1 MLHSA
6 VKTKKMEKLQRK
18 IQNDFLTM
26 LCKTDFY
33 SLLDA
38 CEATEDM
45 SIKRQFVNEIEK
57 KFDALNVAYD
67 ENAEIHNKI
76 KRYKALFAT
85 LDIPD
90 TTDGLEEKIWDEIHK
105 NYLLFPSAEQY
116 IAQIVDELGD
126 PEFADD
132 TLRVRILKQF
142 KKYLNV
148 KSSDSQYFNREIYS
162 KKLASMSYE
171 DINDSLFDEIKY
183 EISVDDEVLLMLEVY
198 REILVFSDKER
209 ETLSDLLC
217 QNKNNTLSENPS
229 EYADLLAET
238 INQNLPDDETLLIIK
253 KIIED
258 NLNRNYESLKEN
270 CIISVNKFDEK
281 LEEEKADLEKFK
293 GKSPEAKIKAFIK
306 KFSDDGYDVLSEK
319 NKERLSSIISSV
331 AGKSD
336 NNSLFAPI
344 ENYSGSEE
352 LQEIYDFVLN
362 LMKSNN
368 FNLENYIYRIEEK
381 PDYKKRLEE
390 FTAIFIKNDLLDF
403 KKTEQKALAQKIIS
417 SFEKYSDNADAVAL
431 ELISEV
437 LKVNRKRGQ
446 SLLKLT
452 FQQIQR
458 NFQSYIQ
465 KEDRRSDKKLMLV
478 YYDFCRKSGMEGIK
492 YFRNVIGTLNGFN
505 FSDMSKTLFRGFFKE
520 IKPEWSDTEILDY
533 IIGMLWQKTDGRLFE
548 IIRSEYNNCAYDGT
562 AEESR
567 ELTIDNMTEHI
578 IASHHHLS
586 DGVRNKLVDLII
598 EYDDKLIF
606 RLINNVVKAEEKYET
621 QKTYE
626 LSQSFEKIYIGT
638 YKERWEVSKKYRKYH
653 KLKNGYNG
661 ELSKKKK
668 NFKENKFNKWFIWS
682 KNLAKGRFEKS
693 KAIKKP
699 LYYFAFAFNMKY
711 YSSTNQEDYDKQK
724 DIKKRLFEDYYSDNL
739 ISFLSAESSK
749 DLEAEP
755 SGYSINF
762 KNFAEVIYLYYLNKE
777 GLTPAEK
784 LSHAENVIDKIKK
797 SERDKGR
804 NYNAELFTENYR
816 KKVND
821 EVFRLEEGELENYI
835 TDNFYCDDNSKL
847 GALEISD
854 EQRTAFK
861 EYKNIVKE
869 INEKHTAYCDKNG
882 YDIRYCDNFDFVVL
896 PEPYNSDERFCKLID
911 RIKLKI
917 KTDEVLKVNDNAHIT
932 RTKMIAAYYYLYCY
946 KCLSR
951 EDNINTGLD
960 MIYSDFER
968 GLNDI
973 LEKSGYQKISPK
985 IIFDSVIIIF
995 AYCKINDIF

>member
-1 MLHSA
+1 MLYSA
-6 VKTKKMEKLQRK
+6 VKTKKMEKLQKK
-18 IQNDFLTM
+18 IQNDFLSI

-45 SIKRQFVNEIEK
+45 SIKRQLVNEIEK
-57 KFDALNVAYD
+57 KFDVLNVAYD

-76 KRYKALFAT
+76 KRYTALVAA
-85 LDIPD
+85 LDIPN
-90 TTDGLEEKIWDEIHK
+90 TTDGLDEKIWDEIHK

-116 IAQIVDELGD
+116 IAQIVDELGN

-148 KSSDSQYFNREIYS
+148 KSDSPYFNEEIYS

-171 DINDSLFDEIKY
+171 EINDSLFDEIKF
-183 EISVDDEVLLMLEVY
+183 EISADDEVLTMLEVY

-217 QNKNNTLSENPS
+217 QNMYSENPA

-238 INQNLPDDETLLIIK
+238 INQNLPDGETLLIIK

-258 NLNRNYESLKEN
+258 NLNKNFESLKEN
-270 CIISVNKFDEK
+270 CIISVKK
-281 LEEEKADLEKFK
+281 LEKEKTYLEKFK

-319 NKERLSSIISSV
+319 NKKRLSRIISSV

-336 NNSLFAPI
+336 NNSLFALI

-352 LQEIYDFVLN
+352 LQGIYEFVLN

-381 PDYKKRLEE
+381 PDYKKRLKE
-390 FTAIFIKNDLLDF
+390 FTGIFIVNDLLDF

-417 SFEKYSDNADAVAL
+417 SFEKYSDNADVVVL

-437 LKVNRKRGQ
+437 LKINRKRGQ

-465 KEDRRSDKKLMLV
+465 EEDRRSDKKLMLV
-478 YYDFCRKSGMEGIK
+478 YYDFCRKNGMEGIK
-492 YFRNVIGTLNGFN
+492 YFRNDIETLNGFN

-520 IKPEWSDTEILDY
+520 IKPEWSDIEILDY
-533 IIGMLWQKTDGRLFE
+533 IIGMQWQKTDGRLFE
-548 IIRSEYNNCAYDGT
+548 MIRSEYNNCAYDGT
-562 AEESR
+562 AEESG

-578 IASHHHLS
+578 IVSHHRLS
-586 DGVRNKLVDLII
+586 DGVRSKLVDLII

-626 LSQSFEKIYIGT
+626 LSQKFEEIYIET
-638 YKERWEVSKKYRKYH
+638 YEEQCVASEKYRKYH
-653 KLKNGYNG
+653 KLENEYNG

-668 NFKENKFNKWFIWS
+668 DFKNNKFNKWFIRS
-682 KNLAKGRFEKS
+682 NNLAKGRFGKS

-711 YSSTNQEDYDKQK
+711 YSSTDQEDYDKQK

-749 DLEAEP
+749 NMEAEP
-755 SGYSINF
+755 SGYSINY

-797 SERDKGR
+797 LERGKGR
-804 NYNAELFTENYR
+804 NHKADLFTEDYS

-854 EQRTAFK
+854 EQRTAFR
-861 EYKNIVKE
+861 EYKNLIDE
-869 INEKHTAYCDKNG
+869 IDKRHNEYCHKG
-882 YDIRYCDNFDFVVL
+882 YYIRYCDNFDFVVL
-896 PEPYNSDERFCKLID
+896 PEPYSSDERFCKLID

-917 KTDEVLKVNDNAHIT
+917 KTDKVLKVNDNAHIT
-932 RTKMIAAYYYLYCY
+932 RTKMIATYYYMYCY

-960 MIYSDFER
+960 RIYSDFES
-968 GLNDI
+968 GLNKI
-973 LEKSGYQKISPK
+973 LEESGYQKISPK
-985 IIFDSVIIIF
+985 NIFDSVIIIF

>member
-1 MLHSA
+1 MLYSA
-6 VKTKKMEKLQRK
+6 VKTKKMEKLQKK
-18 IQNDFLTM
+18 IQNDFLSI

-45 SIKRQFVNEIEK
+45 SIKRQLVNEIEK
-57 KFDALNVAYD
+57 KFDVLNVAYD

-76 KRYKALFAT
+76 KRYTALVAA
-85 LDIPD
+85 LDIPN
-90 TTDGLEEKIWDEIHK
+90 TTDGLDEKIWDEIHK

-148 KSSDSQYFNREIYS
+148 KSDSPYFNEEIYS

-171 DINDSLFDEIKY
+171 EINDSLFDEIKF
-183 EISVDDEVLLMLEVY
+183 EISADDEVLTMLEVY
-198 REILVFSDKER
+198 REILAFSDKER

-217 QNKNNTLSENPS
+217 QNMYSENPA

-238 INQNLPDDETLLIIK
+238 INQNLPDGETLLIIK

-258 NLNRNYESLKEN
+258 NLNKNFESLKEN
-270 CIISVNKFDEK
+270 CIISVKK
-281 LEEEKADLEKFK
+281 LEKEKTYLEKFK

-319 NKERLSSIISSV
+319 NKKRLSRIISSV

-336 NNSLFAPI
+336 NNSLFALI

-352 LQEIYDFVLN
+352 LQEIYEFVLN

-381 PDYKKRLEE
+381 PDYKKRLKE
-390 FTAIFIKNDLLDF
+390 FTGIFIVNDLLDF

-417 SFEKYSDNADAVAL
+417 SFEKYSDNADVVVL

-437 LKVNRKRGQ
+437 LKINRKRGQ

-465 KEDRRSDKKLMLV
+465 EEDRRSDKKLMLV
-478 YYDFCRKSGMEGIK
+478 YYDFCRKNGMEGIK
-492 YFRNVIGTLNGFN
+492 YFRNDIETLNGFN

-520 IKPEWSDTEILDY
+520 IRPEWSDIEILDY
-533 IIGMLWQKTDGRLFE
+533 IIGMQWQKTDGRLFE
-548 IIRSEYNNCAYDGT
+548 MIRSEYNNCAYDGT
-562 AEESR
+562 AEESG

-578 IASHHHLS
+578 IVSHHRLS
-586 DGVRNKLVDLII
+586 DGVRSKLVDLII

-626 LSQSFEKIYIGT
+626 LSQKFEEIYIET
-638 YKERWEVSKKYRKYH
+638 YEEQCVASEKYRKYH
-653 KLKNGYNG
+653 KLENEYNG

-668 NFKENKFNKWFIWS
+668 DFKNNKFNKWFIRS
-682 KNLAKGRFEKS
+682 NNLAKGRFGKS

-711 YSSTNQEDYDKQK
+711 YSSTDQEDYDKQK

-749 DLEAEP
+749 NMEAEP
-755 SGYSINF
+755 SGYSINY

-797 SERDKGR
+797 LERGKGR
-804 NYNAELFTENYR
+804 NHKADLFTEDYS

-854 EQRTAFK
+854 EQRTAFR
-861 EYKNIVKE
+861 EYKNLIDE
-869 INEKHTAYCDKNG
+869 IDKRHNEYCHKG
-882 YDIRYCDNFDFVVL
+882 YYIRYCDNFDFVVL
-896 PEPYNSDERFCKLID
+896 PEPYSSDKRFCKLID

-917 KTDEVLKVNDNAHIT
+917 KTDKVLKVNDNAHIT
-932 RTKMIAAYYYLYCY
+932 RTKMIATYYYMYCY

-960 MIYSDFER
+960 RIYSDFES
-968 GLNDI
+968 GLNKI
-973 LEKSGYQKISPK
+973 LEESGYQKISPK
-985 IIFDSVIIIF
+985 NIFDSVIIIF

>member
-1 MLHSA
+1 MLYSA

-18 IQNDFLTM
+18 IQNDFLSI

-45 SIKRQFVNEIEK
+45 SIKRQLVNEIEK
-57 KFDALNVAYD
+57 KFDVLNVAYD

-76 KRYKALFAT
+76 KRYTALVAA
-85 LDIPD
+85 LDIPN
-90 TTDGLEEKIWDEIHK
+90 TTDGLDEKIWDEIHK

-148 KSSDSQYFNREIYS
+148 KSDSPYFNEEIYS

-171 DINDSLFDEIKY
+171 EINDSLFDEIKF
-183 EISVDDEVLLMLEVY
+183 EISADDEVLTMLEVY

-217 QNKNNTLSENPS
+217 QNMYSENPA

-238 INQNLPDDETLLIIK
+238 INQNLPDEETLLIIK

-258 NLNRNYESLKEN
+258 NLNKNFESLKEN
-270 CIISVNKFDEK
+270 CIISVKK
-281 LEEEKADLEKFK
+281 LEKEKTYLEKFK

-319 NKERLSSIISSV
+319 NKKRLSRIISSV

-336 NNSLFAPI
+336 NNSLFALI

-352 LQEIYDFVLN
+352 LQEIYEFVLN

-381 PDYKKRLEE
+381 PDYKKRLKE
-390 FTAIFIKNDLLDF
+390 FTGIFIVNDLLDF

-417 SFEKYSDNADAVAL
+417 SFEKYSDNADIVVL

-437 LKVNRKRGQ
+437 LKINRKRGQ

-465 KEDRRSDKKLMLV
+465 EEDRRSDKKLMLV
-478 YYDFCRKSGMEGIK
+478 YYDFCRKNGMEGIK
-492 YFRNVIGTLNGFN
+492 YFRNDIETLNGFN

-520 IKPEWSDTEILDY
+520 IKPEWSDIEILDY
-533 IIGMLWQKTDGRLFE
+533 IIGMQWQKTDGRLFE
-548 IIRSEYNNCAYDGT
+548 MIRSEYNNCAYDGT
-562 AEESR
+562 AEESG

-578 IASHHHLS
+578 IVSHHRLS
-586 DGVRNKLVDLII
+586 DGVRSKLVDLII

-626 LSQSFEKIYIGT
+626 LSQKFEEIYIET
-638 YKERWEVSKKYRKYH
+638 YEEQCVASEKYRKYH
-653 KLKNGYNG
+653 KLENEYNG

-668 NFKENKFNKWFIWS
+668 DFKNNKFNKWFIRS
-682 KNLAKGRFEKS
+682 NNLAKGRFGKS

-711 YSSTNQEDYDKQK
+711 YSSTDQEDYDKQK

-749 DLEAEP
+749 NMEAEP
-755 SGYSINF
+755 SGYSINY

-797 SERDKGR
+797 LERGKGR
-804 NYNAELFTENYR
+804 NHKADLFTEDYS

-854 EQRTAFK
+854 EQRTAFR
-861 EYKNIVKE
+861 EYKNLIDE
-869 INEKHTAYCDKNG
+869 IDKRHNEYCHNG
-882 YDIRYCDNFDFVVL
+882 YYIRYCDNFDFVVL
-896 PEPYNSDERFCKLID
+896 PEPYSSDERFCKLID

-917 KTDEVLKVNDNAHIT
+917 KIDKVLKVNDNAHIT
-932 RTKMIAAYYYLYCY
+932 RTKMIATYYYMYCY

-960 MIYSDFER
+960 RIYSDFES
-968 GLNDI
+968 GLNKI
-973 LEKSGYQKISPK
+973 LEESGYQKISPK
-985 IIFDSVIIIF
+985 NIFDSVIIIF

>member
-1 MLHSA
+1 MLYSA
-6 VKTKKMEKLQRK
+6 VKTKKMEKLQKK
-18 IQNDFLTM
+18 IQNDFLSI

-45 SIKRQFVNEIEK
+45 SIKRQLVNEIEK
-57 KFDALNVAYD
+57 KFDVLNVAYD

-76 KRYKALFAT
+76 KRYTALVAA
-85 LDIPD
+85 LDIPN
-90 TTDGLEEKIWDEIHK
+90 TTDGLDEKIWDEIHK

-148 KSSDSQYFNREIYS
+148 KSDSPYFNEEIYS

-171 DINDSLFDEIKY
+171 EINDSLFDEIKF
-183 EISVDDEVLLMLEVY
+183 EISADDEVLTMLEVY

-217 QNKNNTLSENPS
+217 QNMYSENPA

-238 INQNLPDDETLLIIK
+238 INQNLPDEETLLIIK

-258 NLNRNYESLKEN
+258 NLNKNFESLKEN
-270 CIISVNKFDEK
+270 CIISVKK
-281 LEEEKADLEKFK
+281 LEKEKTYLEKFK

-319 NKERLSSIISSV
+319 NKKRLSRIISSV

-336 NNSLFAPI
+336 NNSLFALI

-352 LQEIYDFVLN
+352 LQEIYEFVLN

-381 PDYKKRLEE
+381 PDYKKRLKE
-390 FTAIFIKNDLLDF
+390 FTGIFIVNDLLDF

-417 SFEKYSDNADAVAL
+417 SFEKYSDNADIVVL

-437 LKVNRKRGQ
+437 LKINRKRGQ

-478 YYDFCRKSGMEGIK
+478 YYDFCGKNGMEGIK
-492 YFRNVIGTLNGFN
+492 YFRNDVETLNGFN

-520 IKPEWSDTEILDY
+520 IKPEWSDIEILDY
-533 IIGMLWQKTDGRLFE
+533 IISMQWQKIDGRLFE
-548 IIRSEYNNCAYDGT
+548 MIRSEYNNCAYDGT
-562 AEESR
+562 AEESG

-578 IASHHHLS
+578 IASHHRLS

-626 LSQSFEKIYIGT
+626 LSQKFEEIYIET
-638 YKERWEVSKKYRKYH
+638 YEEQCVASEKYRKYH
-653 KLKNGYNG
+653 KLENEYNG

-668 NFKENKFNKWFIWS
+668 DFKNNKFNKWFIRS
-682 KNLAKGRFEKS
+682 NNLAKGRFGKS

-711 YSSTNQEDYDKQK
+711 YSSTDQEDYDKQK

-749 DLEAEP
+749 NMEAEP
-755 SGYSINF
+755 SGYSINY

-797 SERDKGR
+797 LERGKGR
-804 NYNAELFTENYR
+804 NHKADLFTEDYS

-854 EQRTAFK
+854 EQRTAFR
-861 EYKNIVKE
+861 EYKNLIDE
-869 INEKHTAYCDKNG
+869 IDKRHNEYCHNG
-882 YDIRYCDNFDFVVL
+882 YYIRYCDNFDFVVL
-896 PEPYNSDERFCKLID
+896 PEPYSSDERFCKLID

-917 KTDEVLKVNDNAHIT
+917 KIDKVLKVNDNAHIT
-932 RTKMIAAYYYLYCY
+932 RTKMIATYYYMYCY

-960 MIYSDFER
+960 RIYSDFES
-968 GLNDI
+968 GLNKI
-973 LEKSGYQKISPK
+973 LEESGYQKISPK
-985 IIFDSVIIIF
+985 NIFDSVIIIF

>member
-1 MLHSA
+1 MLYSA
-6 VKTKKMEKLQRK
+6 VKTKKMEKLQKK
-18 IQNDFLTM
+18 IQNDFLSI

-45 SIKRQFVNEIEK
+45 SIKRQLVNEIEK
-57 KFDALNVAYD
+57 KFDVLNVAYD

-76 KRYKALFAT
+76 KRYTALVAA
-85 LDIPD
+85 LDIPN
-90 TTDGLEEKIWDEIHK
+90 TTDGLDEKIWDEIHK

-148 KSSDSQYFNREIYS
+148 KSDSPYFNEEIYS

-171 DINDSLFDEIKY
+171 EINDSLFDEIKF
-183 EISVDDEVLLMLEVY
+183 EISADDEVLTMLEVY

-217 QNKNNTLSENPS
+217 QNMYSENPA

-238 INQNLPDDETLLIIK
+238 INQNLPDEETLLIIK

-258 NLNRNYESLKEN
+258 NLNKNFESLKEN
-270 CIISVNKFDEK
+270 CIISVKK
-281 LEEEKADLEKFK
+281 LEKEKTYLEKFK

-319 NKERLSSIISSV
+319 NKKRLSRIISSV

-336 NNSLFAPI
+336 NNSLFALI

-352 LQEIYDFVLN
+352 LQEIYEFVLN

-381 PDYKKRLEE
+381 PDYKKRLKE
-390 FTAIFIKNDLLDF
+390 FTGIFIVNDLLDF

-417 SFEKYSDNADAVAL
+417 SFEKYSDNADIVVL

-437 LKVNRKRGQ
+437 LKINRKRGQ

-478 YYDFCRKSGMEGIK
+478 YYDFCRKNGMEGIK
-492 YFRNVIGTLNGFN
+492 YFRNDVETLNGFN

-520 IKPEWSDTEILDY
+520 IKPEWSDIEILDY
-533 IIGMLWQKTDGRLFE
+533 IIGMQWQKTVGRLFE
-548 IIRSEYNNCAYDGT
+548 MIRSEYNNCAYDGT
-562 AEESR
+562 AEESG

-578 IASHHHLS
+578 IASHHRLS
-586 DGVRNKLVDLII
+586 DGVRSKLVDLII

-626 LSQSFEKIYIGT
+626 LSQKFEKIYIET
-638 YKERWEVSKKYRKYH
+638 YEEQCVASEKYRKYH
-653 KLKNGYNG
+653 KLENEYNG

-668 NFKENKFNKWFIWS
+668 DFKNNKFNKWFIRS
-682 KNLAKGRFEKS
+682 NNLAKGRFGKS

-711 YSSTNQEDYDKQK
+711 YSSADQEDYDKQK

-749 DLEAEP
+749 NMEAEP
-755 SGYSINF
+755 SGYSINY

-797 SERDKGR
+797 LERGKGR
-804 NYNAELFTENYR
+804 NHKADLFTEDYS

-854 EQRTAFK
+854 EQRTAFR
-861 EYKNIVKE
+861 EYKNLIDE
-869 INEKHTAYCDKNG
+869 IDKRHNEYCHNG
-882 YDIRYCDNFDFVVL
+882 YYIRYCDNFDFVVL
-896 PEPYNSDERFCKLID
+896 PEPYSSDERFCKLID

-917 KTDEVLKVNDNAHIT
+917 KIDKVLKVNDNAHIT
-932 RTKMIAAYYYLYCY
+932 RTKMIATYYYMYCY

-960 MIYSDFER
+960 RIYSDFES
-968 GLNDI
+968 GLNKI
-973 LEKSGYQKISPK
+973 LEESGYQKISPK
-985 IIFDSVIIIF
+985 NIFDSVIIIF

>member
-1 MLHSA
+1 MLYSA
-6 VKTKKMEKLQRK
+6 VKTKKMEKLQKK
-18 IQNDFLTM
+18 IQNDFLSI

-45 SIKRQFVNEIEK
+45 SIKRQLVNEIEK
-57 KFDALNVAYD
+57 KFDVLNVAYD

-76 KRYKALFAT
+76 KRYTALVAA
-85 LDIPD
+85 LDIPN
-90 TTDGLEEKIWDEIHK
+90 TTDGLDEKIWDEIHK

-148 KSSDSQYFNREIYS
+148 KSDSPYFNEEIYS

-171 DINDSLFDEIKY
+171 EINDSLFDEIKF
-183 EISVDDEVLLMLEVY
+183 EISAGDEVLTMLEVY

-217 QNKNNTLSENPS
+217 QNMYSENPA

-238 INQNLPDDETLLIIK
+238 INQNLPDEETLLIIK

-258 NLNRNYESLKEN
+258 NLNKNFESLKEN
-270 CIISVNKFDEK
+270 CIISVKK
-281 LEEEKADLEKFK
+281 LEKEKTYLEKFK

-319 NKERLSSIISSV
+319 NKKRLSRIISSV

-336 NNSLFAPI
+336 NNSLFALI

-352 LQEIYDFVLN
+352 LQEIYEFVLN

-381 PDYKKRLEE
+381 PDYKKRLKE
-390 FTAIFIKNDLLDF
+390 FTGIFIVNDLLDF

-417 SFEKYSDNADAVAL
+417 SFEKYSDNADIVVL

-437 LKVNRKRGQ
+437 LKINRKRGQ

-478 YYDFCRKSGMEGIK
+478 YYDFCRKNGMEGIK
-492 YFRNVIGTLNGFN
+492 YFRNDVETLNGFN

-520 IKPEWSDTEILDY
+520 IKPEWSDIEILDY
-533 IIGMLWQKTDGRLFE
+533 IISMQWQKIDGRLFE
-548 IIRSEYNNCAYDGT
+548 MIRSEYNNCAYDGT
-562 AEESR
+562 AEESG

-578 IASHHHLS
+578 IASHHRLS

-626 LSQSFEKIYIGT
+626 LSQKFEEIYIET
-638 YKERWEVSKKYRKYH
+638 YEEQCVASEKYRKYH
-653 KLKNGYNG
+653 KLENEYNG

-668 NFKENKFNKWFIWS
+668 DFKNNKFNKWFIRS
-682 KNLAKGRFEKS
+682 NNLAKGRFGKS

-711 YSSTNQEDYDKQK
+711 YSSTDQEDYDKQK

-749 DLEAEP
+749 NMEAEP
-755 SGYSINF
+755 SGYSINY

-797 SERDKGR
+797 LERGKGR
-804 NYNAELFTENYR
+804 NHKADLFTEDYS

-854 EQRTAFK
+854 EQRTAFR
-861 EYKNIVKE
+861 EYKNLIDE
-869 INEKHTAYCDKNG
+869 IDKRHNEYCHNG
-882 YDIRYCDNFDFVVL
+882 YYIRYCDNFDFVVL
-896 PEPYNSDERFCKLID
+896 PEPYSSDERFCKLID

-917 KTDEVLKVNDNAHIT
+917 KIDKVLKVNDNAHIT
-932 RTKMIAAYYYLYCY
+932 RTKMIATYYYMYCY

-960 MIYSDFER
+960 RIYSDFES
-968 GLNDI
+968 GLNKI
-973 LEKSGYQKISPK
+973 LEESGYQKISPK
-985 IIFDSVIIIF
+985 NIFDSVIIIF

>member
-1 MLHSA
+1 MLYSA
-6 VKTKKMEKLQRK
+6 VKTKKMEKLQKK
-18 IQNDFLTM
+18 IQNDFLSI

-45 SIKRQFVNEIEK
+45 SIKRQLVNEIEK
-57 KFDALNVAYD
+57 KFDVLNVAYD

-76 KRYKALFAT
+76 KRYTALVAA
-85 LDIPD
+85 LDIPN
-90 TTDGLEEKIWDEIHK
+90 TTDGLDEKIWDEIHK

-116 IAQIVDELGD
+116 IAQIVDELGN

-148 KSSDSQYFNREIYS
+148 KSDSPYFNEEIYS

-171 DINDSLFDEIKY
+171 EINDSLFDEIKF
-183 EISVDDEVLLMLEVY
+183 EISADDEVLTMLEVY

-217 QNKNNTLSENPS
+217 QNMYSENPA

-238 INQNLPDDETLLIIK
+238 INQNLPDEETLLIIK

-258 NLNRNYESLKEN
+258 NLNKNFESLKEN
-270 CIISVNKFDEK
+270 CIISVKK
-281 LEEEKADLEKFK
+281 LEKEKTYLEKFK

-319 NKERLSSIISSV
+319 NKKRLSRIISSV

-336 NNSLFAPI
+336 NNSLFALI

-352 LQEIYDFVLN
+352 LQEIYEFVLN

-381 PDYKKRLEE
+381 PDYKKRLKE
-390 FTAIFIKNDLLDF
+390 FTGIFIVNDLLDF

-417 SFEKYSDNADAVAL
+417 SFEKYSDNADIVVL

-437 LKVNRKRGQ
+437 LKINRKRGQ

-478 YYDFCRKSGMEGIK
+478 YYDFCRKNGMEGIK
-492 YFRNVIGTLNGFN
+492 YFRNDVETLNGFN

-520 IKPEWSDTEILDY
+520 IKPEWSDIEILDY
-533 IIGMLWQKTDGRLFE
+533 IIGMQWQKTDGRLFE
-548 IIRSEYNNCAYDGT
+548 MIRSEYNNCAYDGT
-562 AEESR
+562 AEESG

-578 IASHHHLS
+578 IASHHRLS
-586 DGVRNKLVDLII
+586 DGVRSKLVDLVI

-626 LSQSFEKIYIGT
+626 LSQKFEKIYIET
-638 YKERWEVSKKYRKYH
+638 YEEQCVASEKYRKYH
-653 KLKNGYNG
+653 KLENEYNG

-668 NFKENKFNKWFIWS
+668 DFKNNKFNKWFIRS
-682 KNLAKGRFEKS
+682 NNLAKGRFGKS

-711 YSSTNQEDYDKQK
+711 YSSTDQEDYDKQK

-749 DLEAEP
+749 NMEAEP
-755 SGYSINF
+755 SGYSINY

-797 SERDKGR
+797 LERGKGR
-804 NYNAELFTENYR
+804 NHKADLFTEDYS

-854 EQRTAFK
+854 EQRTAFR
-861 EYKNIVKE
+861 EYKNLIDE
-869 INEKHTAYCDKNG
+869 IDKRHNEYCHNG
-882 YDIRYCDNFDFVVL
+882 YYIRYCDNFDFVVL
-896 PEPYNSDERFCKLID
+896 PEPYSSDERFCKLID

-917 KTDEVLKVNDNAHIT
+917 KIDKVLKVNDNAHIT
-932 RTKMIAAYYYLYCY
+932 RTKMIATYYYMYCY

-960 MIYSDFER
+960 RIYSDFES
-968 GLNDI
+968 GLNKI
-973 LEKSGYQKISPK
+973 LEESGYQKISPK
-985 IIFDSVIIIF
+985 NIFDSVIIIF

>member
-1 MLHSA
+1 MLYSA
-6 VKTKKMEKLQRK
+6 VKTKKMEKLQKK
-18 IQNDFLTM
+18 IQNDFLSI

-45 SIKRQFVNEIEK
+45 SIKRQLVNEIEK
-57 KFDALNVAYD
+57 KFDVLNVAYD

-76 KRYKALFAT
+76 KRYTALVAA
-85 LDIPD
+85 LDIPN
-90 TTDGLEEKIWDEIHK
+90 TTDGLDEKIWDEIHK

-148 KSSDSQYFNREIYS
+148 KSDSPYFNEEIYS

-171 DINDSLFDEIKY
+171 EINDSLFDEIKF
-183 EISVDDEVLLMLEVY
+183 EISADDEVLTMLEVY

-217 QNKNNTLSENPS
+217 QNMYSENPA

-238 INQNLPDDETLLIIK
+238 INQNLPDEETLLIIK

-258 NLNRNYESLKEN
+258 NLNKNFESLKEN
-270 CIISVNKFDEK
+270 CIISVKK
-281 LEEEKADLEKFK
+281 LEKEKTYLEKFK
-293 GKSPEAKIKAFIK
+293 EKSPEAKIKAFIK

-319 NKERLSSIISSV
+319 NKKRLSRIISSV

-336 NNSLFAPI
+336 NNSLFALI

-352 LQEIYDFVLN
+352 LQEIYEFVLN

-381 PDYKKRLEE
+381 PDYKKRLKE
-390 FTAIFIKNDLLDF
+390 FTGIFIVNDLLDF

-417 SFEKYSDNADAVAL
+417 SFEKYSDNADIVVL

-437 LKVNRKRGQ
+437 LKINRKRGQ

-478 YYDFCRKSGMEGIK
+478 YYDFCRKNGMEGIK
-492 YFRNVIGTLNGFN
+492 YFRNDVETLNGFN

-520 IKPEWSDTEILDY
+520 IKPEWSDIEILDY
-533 IIGMLWQKTDGRLFE
+533 IIGMQWQKTDGRLFE
-548 IIRSEYNNCAYDGT
+548 MIRSEYNNCAYDGT
-562 AEESR
+562 AEESG

-578 IASHHHLS
+578 IASHHRLS
-586 DGVRNKLVDLII
+586 DGVRSKLVDLII

-626 LSQSFEKIYIGT
+626 LSQKFEKIYIET
-638 YKERWEVSKKYRKYH
+638 YEEQCVASEKYRKYH
-653 KLKNGYNG
+653 KLENEYNG

-668 NFKENKFNKWFIWS
+668 DFKNNKFNKWFIRS
-682 KNLAKGRFEKS
+682 NNLAKGRFGKS

-711 YSSTNQEDYDKQK
+711 YSSADQEDYDKQK

-749 DLEAEP
+749 NMEAEP
-755 SGYSINF
+755 SGYSINY

-797 SERDKGR
+797 LERGKGR
-804 NYNAELFTENYR
+804 NHKADLFTEDYS

-854 EQRTAFK
+854 EQRTAFR
-861 EYKNIVKE
+861 EYKNLIDE
-869 INEKHTAYCDKNG
+869 IDKRHNEYCHNG
-882 YDIRYCDNFDFVVL
+882 YYIRYCDNFDFVVL
-896 PEPYNSDERFCKLID
+896 PEPYSSDERFCKLID

-917 KTDEVLKVNDNAHIT
+917 KIDKVLKVNDNAHIT
-932 RTKMIAAYYYLYCY
+932 RTKMIATYYYMYCY

-960 MIYSDFER
+960 RIYSDFES
-968 GLNDI
+968 GLNKI
-973 LEKSGYQKISPK
+973 LEESGYQKISPK
-985 IIFDSVIIIF
+985 NIFDSVIIIF

>member
-1 MLHSA
+1 MLYSA
-6 VKTKKMEKLQRK
+6 VKTKKMEKLQKK
-18 IQNDFLTM
+18 IQNDFLSM

-76 KRYKALFAT
+76 KRYTALVAA
-85 LDIPD
+85 LDIPN
-90 TTDGLEEKIWDEIHK
+90 TTDGLDEKIWDEIHK

-148 KSSDSQYFNREIYS
+148 KSDSPYFNEEIYS

-171 DINDSLFDEIKY
+171 EINDSLFDEIKF
-183 EISVDDEVLLMLEVY
+183 EISADDEVLTMLEVY

-217 QNKNNTLSENPS
+217 QNMYSENPA

-238 INQNLPDDETLLIIK
+238 INQNLPDEETLLIIK

-258 NLNRNYESLKEN
+258 NLNKNFESLKEN
-270 CIISVNKFDEK
+270 CIISVKK
-281 LEEEKADLEKFK
+281 LEKEKTYLEKFK

-319 NKERLSSIISSV
+319 NKKRLSRIISSV

-336 NNSLFAPI
+336 NNSLFALI

-352 LQEIYDFVLN
+352 LQEIYEFVLN

-381 PDYKKRLEE
+381 PDYKKRLKE
-390 FTAIFIKNDLLDF
+390 FTGIFIVNDLLDF
-403 KKTEQKALAQKIIS
+403 KKTDQKALAQIIIS
-417 SFEKYSDNADAVAL
+417 SFEKYSDNADVVVL

-437 LKVNRKRGQ
+437 LKINRKRGQ

-478 YYDFCRKSGMEGIK
+478 YYDFCRKNGMEGIK
-492 YFRNVIGTLNGFN
+492 YFRNDIETLNGFN

-520 IKPEWSDTEILDY
+520 IKPEWSDIEILDY
-533 IIGMLWQKTDGRLFE
+533 IIGMQWQKTDGRLFE
-548 IIRSEYNNCAYDGT
+548 MIRSEYNNCAYDGT
-562 AEESR
+562 AEESG

-578 IASHHHLS
+578 IASHHRLS
-586 DGVRNKLVDLII
+586 DGVRSKLVDLII

-626 LSQSFEKIYIGT
+626 LSQKFEEIYIET
-638 YKERWEVSKKYRKYH
+638 YEEQCVASEKYRKYH
-653 KLKNGYNG
+653 KLENEYNG

-668 NFKENKFNKWFIWS
+668 DFKDNKFNKWFIRS
-682 KNLAKGRFEKS
+682 NNLAKGRFGKS

-711 YSSTNQEDYDKQK
+711 YSSTVQEDYDKQK

-749 DLEAEP
+749 NMEAEP
-755 SGYSINF
+755 SGYSINY

-797 SERDKGR
+797 LERGKGR
-804 NYNAELFTENYR
+804 NHKADLFTEDYS

-854 EQRTAFK
+854 EQRTAFR
-861 EYKNIVKE
+861 EYKNLIDE
-869 INEKHTAYCDKNG
+869 IDKRHNEYCHKG
-882 YDIRYCDNFDFVVL
+882 YYIRYCDNFDFVVL
-896 PEPYNSDERFCKLID
+896 PEPYSSDERFCKLID

-917 KTDEVLKVNDNAHIT
+917 KTDKVLKVNDNAHIT
-932 RTKMIAAYYYLYCY
+932 RTKMIAAYYYMYCY

-960 MIYSDFER
+960 RIYSDFES
-968 GLNDI
+968 GLNKI
-973 LEKSGYQKISPK
+973 LEESGYQKISPK
-985 IIFDSVIIIF
+985 NIFDSVIIIF

>member
-1 MLHSA
+1 MLYSA
-6 VKTKKMEKLQRK
+6 VKTKKMEKLQKK

-33 SLLDA
+33 NLLDA

-57 KFDALNVAYD
+57 KFDALNVDYN

-76 KRYKALFAT
+76 KRYRVIVSA
-85 LDIPD
+85 LDIPE

-126 PEFADD
+126 PEFAED

-148 KSSDSQYFNREIYS
+148 KSDSQYFIREVYS
-162 KKLASMSYE
+162 KKLASIPYE

-183 EISVDDEVLLMLEVY
+183 EISVDDEVLLMLKVY
-198 REILVFSDKER
+198 REILVFGDKER
-209 ETLSDLLC
+209 EALSDLLC
-217 QNKNNTLSENPS
+217 QNISSENPE

-238 INQNLPDDETLLIIK
+238 INQDLPDDETLARIK
-253 KIIED
+253 KLIED
-258 NLNRNYESLKEN
+258 NLNRNFESLKEN

-281 LEEEKADLEKFK
+281 LEKEKADLEKFK

-306 KFSDDGYDVLSEK
+306 KFSADRYGVLSEK
-319 NKERLSSIISSV
+319 NKKRLSRIISSIK
-331 AGKSD
+331 GKSD

-352 LQEIYDFVLN
+352 LHEIYEFVLN

-368 FNLENYIYRIEEK
+368 LNLENYIYRIEEK
-381 PDYKKRLEE
+381 PNYKKRLEE
-390 FTAIFIKNDLLDF
+390 FTGIFIGNDLLDF

-417 SFEKYSDNADAVAL
+417 SFKKYADNADAVVMG
-431 ELISEV
+431 LISEV
-437 LKVNRKRGQ
+437 LKVNHKRGQ

-492 YFRNVIGTLNGFN
+492 YFRNVIGDLNGFN

-520 IKPEWSDTEILDY
+520 INPEWSDTEILDY
-533 IIGMLWQKTDGRLFE
+533 IIGMFWQKTDGRLFE
-548 IIRSEYNNCAYDGT
+548 IIRREYNNCAYDGT
-562 AEESR
+562 YVESG
-567 ELTIDNMTEHI
+567 ELTIDNMMEHI
-578 IASHHHLS
+578 IASHHYLS
-586 DGVRNKLVDLII
+586 DGVRNELVDLII

-606 RLINNVVKAEEKYET
+606 RLINNVVKAEEKFET

-626 LSQSFEKIYIGT
+626 LSQKFGEIYIET
-638 YKERWEVSKKYRKYH
+638 YKERWEASEKYRKYH
-653 KLKNGYNG
+653 KLENEYKG
-661 ELSKKKK
+661 ELSEKKKT
-668 NFKENKFNKWFIWS
+668 FKENKFNKWFIRS
-682 KNLAKGRFEKS
+682 NNLAKGRFGKS

-739 ISFLSAESSK
+739 ISFLSAEPSK
-749 DLEAEP
+749 DVEAEP

-797 SERDKGR
+797 SERGKGR
-804 NYNAELFTENYR
+804 NYNAELFTGDYR

-835 TDNFYCDDNSKL
+835 TDNFYCDDKYMNSTL

-854 EQRTAFK
+854 EQRTAFE
-861 EYKNIVKE
+861 EYTKIIDE
-869 INEKHTAYCDKNG
+869 IDKRHNEYCHKG
-882 YDIRYCDNFDFVVL
+882 YYIPYCENFDFVVL
-896 PEPYNSDERFCKLID
+896 PESYSSDERFCKLID

-960 MIYSDFER
+960 RIYSDFKS
-968 GLNDI
+968 GLNKI
-973 LEKSGYQKISPK
+973 LEESGYQKISPK
-985 IIFDSVIIIF
+985 NIFDSVILIF

>member
-1 MLHSA
+1 MLYSA
-6 VKTKKMEKLQRK
+6 VKTKKMEKLQKK
-18 IQNDFLTM
+18 IQNDFLSI

-45 SIKRQFVNEIEK
+45 SIKRQLVNEIEK
-57 KFDALNVAYD
+57 KFDVLNVAYD

-76 KRYKALFAT
+76 KRYTALVAA
-85 LDIPD
+85 LDIPN
-90 TTDGLEEKIWDEIHK
+90 TTDGLDEKIWDEIHK

-116 IAQIVDELGD
+116 IAQIVDELGN

-148 KSSDSQYFNREIYS
+148 KSDSPYFNEEIYS

-171 DINDSLFDEIKY
+171 EINDSLFDEIKF
-183 EISVDDEVLLMLEVY
+183 EISADDEVLTMLEVY

-217 QNKNNTLSENPS
+217 QNMYSENPA

-238 INQNLPDDETLLIIK
+238 INQNLPDEETLLIIK

-258 NLNRNYESLKEN
+258 NLNKNFESLKEN
-270 CIISVNKFDEK
+270 CIISVKK
-281 LEEEKADLEKFK
+281 LEKEKTYLEKFK

-319 NKERLSSIISSV
+319 NKKRLSRIISSV

-336 NNSLFAPI
+336 NNSLFALI

-352 LQEIYDFVLN
+352 LQEIYEFVLN

-381 PDYKKRLEE
+381 PDYKKRLKE
-390 FTAIFIKNDLLDF
+390 FTGIFIVNDLLDF

-417 SFEKYSDNADAVAL
+417 SFEKYSDNADIVVL

-437 LKVNRKRGQ
+437 LKINRKRGQ

-478 YYDFCRKSGMEGIK
+478 YYDFCRKNGMEGIK
-492 YFRNVIGTLNGFN
+492 YFRNDVETLNGFN

-520 IKPEWSDTEILDY
+520 IKPEWSDIEILDY
-533 IIGMLWQKTDGRLFE
+533 IIGMQWQKTDGRLFE
-548 IIRSEYNNCAYDGT
+548 MIRSEYNNCSYDGT
-562 AEESR
+562 AEESG

-578 IASHHHLS
+578 IASHHRLS
-586 DGVRNKLVDLII
+586 DGVRSKLVDLII

-626 LSQSFEKIYIGT
+626 LSQKFEKIYIET
-638 YKERWEVSKKYRKYH
+638 YEEQCVASEKYRKYH
-653 KLKNGYNG
+653 KLENEYNG

-668 NFKENKFNKWFIWS
+668 DFKNNKFNKWFIRS
-682 KNLAKGRFEKS
+682 NNLAKGRFGKS

-711 YSSTNQEDYDKQK
+711 YSSTDQEDYDKQK

-749 DLEAEP
+749 NMEAEP
-755 SGYSINF
+755 SGYSINY

-797 SERDKGR
+797 LERGKGR
-804 NYNAELFTENYR
+804 NHKADLFTEDYS

-854 EQRTAFK
+854 EQRTAFR
-861 EYKNIVKE
+861 EYKNLIDE
-869 INEKHTAYCDKNG
+869 IDKRHNEYCHNG
-882 YDIRYCDNFDFVVL
+882 YYIRYCDNFDFVVL
-896 PEPYNSDERFCKLID
+896 PEPYSSDERFCKLID

-917 KTDEVLKVNDNAHIT
+917 KIDKVLKVNDNAHIT
-932 RTKMIAAYYYLYCY
+932 RTKMIATYYYMYCY

-960 MIYSDFER
+960 RIYSDFES
-968 GLNDI
+968 GLNKI
-973 LEKSGYQKISPK
+973 LEESGYQKISPK
-985 IIFDSVIIIF
+985 NIFDSVIIIF

>member
-1 MLHSA
+1 MLYSA
-6 VKTKKMEKLQRK
+6 VKTKKMEKLQKK
-18 IQNDFLTM
+18 IQNDFLSI

-45 SIKRQFVNEIEK
+45 SIKRQLVNEIEK
-57 KFDALNVAYD
+57 KFDVLNVAYD

-76 KRYKALFAT
+76 KRYTALVAA
-85 LDIPD
+85 LDIPN
-90 TTDGLEEKIWDEIHK
+90 TTDGLDEKIWDEIHK

-148 KSSDSQYFNREIYS
+148 KSDSPYFNEEIYS

-171 DINDSLFDEIKY
+171 EINDSLFDEIKF
-183 EISVDDEVLLMLEVY
+183 EISADDEVLTMLEVY

-217 QNKNNTLSENPS
+217 QNMYSENPA

-238 INQNLPDDETLLIIK
+238 INQNLPDEETLLIIK

-258 NLNRNYESLKEN
+258 NLNKNFESLKEN
-270 CIISVNKFDEK
+270 CIISVKK
-281 LEEEKADLEKFK
+281 LEKEKTYLEKFK

-319 NKERLSSIISSV
+319 NKKRLSRIISSV

-336 NNSLFAPI
+336 NNSLFALI

-352 LQEIYDFVLN
+352 LQEIYEFVLN

-381 PDYKKRLEE
+381 PDYKKRLKE
-390 FTAIFIKNDLLDF
+390 FTGIFIVNDLLDF

-417 SFEKYSDNADAVAL
+417 SFEKYSDNADVVVL

-437 LKVNRKRGQ
+437 LKINRKRGQ

-478 YYDFCRKSGMEGIK
+478 YYDFCRKNGMEGIK
-492 YFRNVIGTLNGFN
+492 YFRNDIETLNGFN

-520 IKPEWSDTEILDY
+520 IKPEWSDIEILDY
-533 IIGMLWQKTDGRLFE
+533 IIGMQWQKTDGRLFE
-548 IIRSEYNNCAYDGT
+548 MIRSEYNNCAYDGT
-562 AEESR
+562 AEESG

-578 IASHHHLS
+578 IASHHRLS
-586 DGVRNKLVDLII
+586 DGVRSKLVDLII

-626 LSQSFEKIYIGT
+626 LSQKFEKIYIET
-638 YKERWEVSKKYRKYH
+638 YEEQCVASEKYRKYH
-653 KLKNGYNG
+653 KLENEYNG

-668 NFKENKFNKWFIWS
+668 DFKNNKFNKWFIRS
-682 KNLAKGRFEKS
+682 NNLAKGRFGKS

-711 YSSTNQEDYDKQK
+711 YSSTDQEDYDKQK

-749 DLEAEP
+749 NMEAEP
-755 SGYSINF
+755 SGYSINY

-797 SERDKGR
+797 LERGKGR
-804 NYNAELFTENYR
+804 NHKADLFTEDYS

-854 EQRTAFK
+854 EQRTAFR
-861 EYKNIVKE
+861 EYKNLIDE
-869 INEKHTAYCDKNG
+869 IDKRHNEYCHNG
-882 YDIRYCDNFDFVVL
+882 YYIRYCDNFDFVVL
-896 PEPYNSDERFCKLID
+896 PEPYSSDERFCKLIE

-917 KTDEVLKVNDNAHIT
+917 KIDKVLKVNDNAHIT
-932 RTKMIAAYYYLYCY
+932 RTKMIATYYYMYCY

-960 MIYSDFER
+960 RIYSDFES
-968 GLNDI
+968 GLNKI
-973 LEKSGYQKISPK
+973 LEESGYQKISPK
-985 IIFDSVIIIF
+985 NIFDSVIIIF

>member
-1 MLHSA
+1 MLYSA
-6 VKTKKMEKLQRK
+6 VKTKKMEKLQKK
-18 IQNDFLTM
+18 IQNDFLSM

-76 KRYKALFAT
+76 KRYTALVAA

-90 TTDGLEEKIWDEIHK
+90 TTDGLDEKIWDEIHK

-148 KSSDSQYFNREIYS
+148 KSDSPYFNEEIYS

-171 DINDSLFDEIKY
+171 EINDSLFDEIKF
-183 EISVDDEVLLMLEVY
+183 EISADDEVLTMLEVY

-217 QNKNNTLSENPS
+217 QNMYSENPA

-238 INQNLPDDETLLIIK
+238 INRNLPDEETLLIIK

-258 NLNRNYESLKEN
+258 NLNKNFESLKEN
-270 CIISVNKFDEK
+270 CIISVKK
-281 LEEEKADLEKFK
+281 LEKEKTYLEKFK

-319 NKERLSSIISSV
+319 NKKRLSRIISSV

-336 NNSLFAPI
+336 NNSLFALI
-344 ENYSGSEE
+344 ENYRGSEE
-352 LQEIYDFVLN
+352 LQEIYEFVLN

-381 PDYKKRLEE
+381 PDYKKRLKE
-390 FTAIFIKNDLLDF
+390 FTGIFIVNDLLDF

-417 SFEKYSDNADAVAL
+417 SFEKYSDNADVVVL

-437 LKVNRKRGQ
+437 LKINRKRGQ

-478 YYDFCRKSGMEGIK
+478 YYDFCRKNGMEGIK
-492 YFRNVIGTLNGFN
+492 YFRNDIETLNGFN

-520 IKPEWSDTEILDY
+520 IKPEWSDIEILDY
-533 IIGMLWQKTDGRLFE
+533 IIGMQWQKTDGRLFE
-548 IIRSEYNNCAYDGT
+548 MIRSEYNNCAYDGT
-562 AEESR
+562 AEESD

-578 IASHHHLS
+578 IASHHRLS
-586 DGVRNKLVDLII
+586 DGVRSKLVDLII

-626 LSQSFEKIYIGT
+626 LSQKFEEIYIET
-638 YKERWEVSKKYRKYH
+638 YEEQCVASEKYRKYH
-653 KLKNGYNG
+653 KLENEYNG

-668 NFKENKFNKWFIWS
+668 DFKDNKFNKWFIRS
-682 KNLAKGRFEKS
+682 NNLAKGRFGKS

-711 YSSTNQEDYDKQK
+711 YSSTDQEDYDKQK

-749 DLEAEP
+749 NMEAEP
-755 SGYSINF
+755 SGYSINY

-797 SERDKGR
+797 SERGKGR
-804 NYNAELFTENYR
+804 NHKADLFTEDYS

-854 EQRTAFK
+854 EQRTAFR
-861 EYKNIVKE
+861 EYKNLIDE
-869 INEKHTAYCDKNG
+869 IDKRHNEYCHKG
-882 YDIRYCDNFDFVVL
+882 YYIRYCDNFDFVVL
-896 PEPYNSDERFCKLID
+896 PEPYSSDERFCKLID

-917 KTDEVLKVNDNAHIT
+917 KTDKVLKVNDNAHIT
-932 RTKMIAAYYYLYCY
+932 RTKMIAAYYYMYCY

-960 MIYSDFER
+960 RIYSDFES
-968 GLNDI
+968 GLNKI
-973 LEKSGYQKISPK
+973 LEESGYQKISPK
-985 IIFDSVIIIF
+985 NIFDSVIIIF

>member
-1 MLHSA
+1 MLYSA
-6 VKTKKMEKLQRK
+6 VKTKKMEKLQKK
-18 IQNDFLTM
+18 IQNDFLSI

-45 SIKRQFVNEIEK
+45 SIKRQLVNEIEK
-57 KFDALNVAYD
+57 KFDVLNVAYD

-76 KRYKALFAT
+76 KRYTALVAA
-85 LDIPD
+85 LDIPN
-90 TTDGLEEKIWDEIHK
+90 TTDGLDEKIWDEIHK

-148 KSSDSQYFNREIYS
+148 KSDSPYFNEEIYS

-171 DINDSLFDEIKY
+171 EINDSLFDEIKF
-183 EISVDDEVLLMLEVY
+183 EISADDEVLTMLEVY

-209 ETLSDLLC
+209 KTLSDLLC
-217 QNKNNTLSENPS
+217 QNMYSENPA

-238 INQNLPDDETLLIIK
+238 INQNLPDEETLLIIK

-258 NLNRNYESLKEN
+258 NLNKNFESLKEN
-270 CIISVNKFDEK
+270 CIISVKK
-281 LEEEKADLEKFK
+281 LEKEKTYLEKFK

-319 NKERLSSIISSV
+319 NKKRLSRIISSV

-336 NNSLFAPI
+336 NNSLFALI

-352 LQEIYDFVLN
+352 LQEIYEFVLN

-381 PDYKKRLEE
+381 PDYKKRLKE
-390 FTAIFIKNDLLDF
+390 FTGIFIVNDLLDF

-417 SFEKYSDNADAVAL
+417 SFEKYSDNADIVVL

-437 LKVNRKRGQ
+437 LKINRKRGQ

-478 YYDFCRKSGMEGIK
+478 YYDFCRKNGMEGIK
-492 YFRNVIGTLNGFN
+492 YFRNDVETLNGFN

-520 IKPEWSDTEILDY
+520 IKPEWSDIEILDY
-533 IIGMLWQKTDGRLFE
+533 IIGMQWQKTDGRLFE
-548 IIRSEYNNCAYDGT
+548 MIRSEYNNCAYDGT
-562 AEESR
+562 AEESG

-578 IASHHHLS
+578 IASHHRLS
-586 DGVRNKLVDLII
+586 DGVRSKLVDLII

-626 LSQSFEKIYIGT
+626 LSQKFEKIYIET
-638 YKERWEVSKKYRKYH
+638 YEEQCVASEKYRKYH
-653 KLKNGYNG
+653 KLENEYNG

-668 NFKENKFNKWFIWS
+668 DFKNNKFNKWFIRS
-682 KNLAKGRFEKS
+682 NNLAKGRFGKS

-711 YSSTNQEDYDKQK
+711 YSSADQEDYDKQK

-749 DLEAEP
+749 NMEAEP
-755 SGYSINF
+755 SGYSINY

-797 SERDKGR
+797 LERGKGR
-804 NYNAELFTENYR
+804 NHKADLFTEDYS

-854 EQRTAFK
+854 EQRTAFR
-861 EYKNIVKE
+861 EYKNLIDE
-869 INEKHTAYCDKNG
+869 IDKRHNEYCHNG
-882 YDIRYCDNFDFVVL
+882 YYIRYCDNFDFVVL
-896 PEPYNSDERFCKLID
+896 PEPYSSDERFCKLID

-917 KTDEVLKVNDNAHIT
+917 KIDKVLKVNDNAHIT
-932 RTKMIAAYYYLYCY
+932 RTKMIATYYYMYCY

-960 MIYSDFER
+960 RIYSDFES
-968 GLNDI
+968 GLNKI
-973 LEKSGYQKISPK
+973 LEESGYQKISPK
-985 IIFDSVIIIF
+985 NIFDSVIIIF

>member
-1 MLHSA
+1 MLYSA
-6 VKTKKMEKLQRK
+6 VKTKKMEKLQKK
-18 IQNDFLTM
+18 IQNDFLSI

-45 SIKRQFVNEIEK
+45 SIKRQLVNEIEK
-57 KFDALNVAYD
+57 KFDVLNVAYD

-76 KRYKALFAT
+76 KRYTALVAA
-85 LDIPD
+85 LDIPN
-90 TTDGLEEKIWDEIHK
+90 TTDGLDEKIWDEIHK

-148 KSSDSQYFNREIYS
+148 KSDSPYFNEEIYS

-171 DINDSLFDEIKY
+171 EINDSLFDEIKF
-183 EISVDDEVLLMLEVY
+183 EISADDEVLTMLEVY

-217 QNKNNTLSENPS
+217 QNMYSENPA

-238 INQNLPDDETLLIIK
+238 INQNLPDEETLLIIK

-258 NLNRNYESLKEN
+258 NLNKNFESLKEN
-270 CIISVNKFDEK
+270 CIISVKK
-281 LEEEKADLEKFK
+281 LEKEKTYLEKFK

-319 NKERLSSIISSV
+319 NKKRLSRIISSV

-336 NNSLFAPI
+336 NNSLFALI

-352 LQEIYDFVLN
+352 LQEIYEFVLN

-381 PDYKKRLEE
+381 PDYKKRLKE
-390 FTAIFIKNDLLDF
+390 FTGIFIVNDLLDF

-417 SFEKYSDNADAVAL
+417 SFEKYSDNADIVVL

-437 LKVNRKRGQ
+437 LKINRKRGQ

-478 YYDFCRKSGMEGIK
+478 YYDFCRKNGMEGIK
-492 YFRNVIGTLNGFN
+492 YFRNDVETLNGFN

-520 IKPEWSDTEILDY
+520 IKPEWSDIEILDY
-533 IIGMLWQKTDGRLFE
+533 IISMQWQKIDGRLFE
-548 IIRSEYNNCAYDGT
+548 MIRSEYNNCAYDGT
-562 AEESR
+562 AEESG

-578 IASHHHLS
+578 IASHHRLS

-626 LSQSFEKIYIGT
+626 LSQKFEEIYIET
-638 YKERWEVSKKYRKYH
+638 YEEQCVASEKYRKYH
-653 KLKNGYNG
+653 KLENEYNG

-668 NFKENKFNKWFIWS
+668 DFKNNKFNKWFIRS
-682 KNLAKGRFEKS
+682 NNLAKGRFGKS

-711 YSSTNQEDYDKQK
+711 YSSTDQEDYDKQK

-749 DLEAEP
+749 NMEAEP
-755 SGYSINF
+755 SGYSINY

-797 SERDKGR
+797 LERGKGR
-804 NYNAELFTENYR
+804 NHKADLFTEDYS

-854 EQRTAFK
+854 EQRTAFR
-861 EYKNIVKE
+861 EYKNLIDE
-869 INEKHTAYCDKNG
+869 IDKRHNEYCHNG
-882 YDIRYCDNFDFVVL
+882 YYIRYCDNFDFVVL
-896 PEPYNSDERFCKLID
+896 PEPYSSDERFCKLID

-917 KTDEVLKVNDNAHIT
+917 KIDKVLKVNDNAHIT
-932 RTKMIAAYYYLYCY
+932 RTKMIATYYYMYCY

-960 MIYSDFER
+960 RIYSDFES
-968 GLNDI
+968 GLNKI
-973 LEKSGYQKISPK
+973 LEESGYQKISPK
-985 IIFDSVIIIF
+985 NIFDSVIIIF

>member
-1 MLHSA
+1 MLYSA
-6 VKTKKMEKLQRK
+6 VKTKKMEKLQKK
-18 IQNDFLTM
+18 IQNDFLSI

-45 SIKRQFVNEIEK
+45 SIKRQLVNEIEK
-57 KFDALNVAYD
+57 KFDVLNVAYD

-76 KRYKALFAT
+76 KRYTALVAA
-85 LDIPD
+85 LDIPN
-90 TTDGLEEKIWDEIHK
+90 TTDGLDEKIWDEIYK

-148 KSSDSQYFNREIYS
+148 KSDSPYFNEEIYS

-171 DINDSLFDEIKY
+171 EINDSLFDEIKF
-183 EISVDDEVLLMLEVY
+183 EISADDEVLTMLEVY

-217 QNKNNTLSENPS
+217 QNMYSENPA

-238 INQNLPDDETLLIIK
+238 INQNLPDEETLLIIK

-258 NLNRNYESLKEN
+258 NLNKNFESLKEN
-270 CIISVNKFDEK
+270 CIISVKK
-281 LEEEKADLEKFK
+281 LEKEKTYLEKFK

-319 NKERLSSIISSV
+319 NKKRLSRIISSV

-336 NNSLFAPI
+336 NNSLFALI

-352 LQEIYDFVLN
+352 LQEIYEFVLN

-381 PDYKKRLEE
+381 PDYKKRLKE
-390 FTAIFIKNDLLDF
+390 FTGIFIVNDLLDF

-417 SFEKYSDNADAVAL
+417 SFEKYSDNADIVVL

-437 LKVNRKRGQ
+437 LKINRKRGQ

-478 YYDFCRKSGMEGIK
+478 YYDFCRKNGMEGIK
-492 YFRNVIGTLNGFN
+492 YFRNDVETLNGFN

-520 IKPEWSDTEILDY
+520 IKPEWSDIEILDY
-533 IIGMLWQKTDGRLFE
+533 IIGMQWQKTDGRLFE
-548 IIRSEYNNCAYDGT
+548 MIRSEYNNCAYDGT
-562 AEESR
+562 AEESG

-578 IASHHHLS
+578 IASHHRLS
-586 DGVRNKLVDLII
+586 DGVRSKLVDLII

-626 LSQSFEKIYIGT
+626 LSQKFEKIYIET
-638 YKERWEVSKKYRKYH
+638 YEEQCVASEKYRKYH
-653 KLKNGYNG
+653 KLENEYNG

-668 NFKENKFNKWFIWS
+668 DFKNNKFNKWFIRS
-682 KNLAKGRFEKS
+682 NNLAKGRFGKS

-711 YSSTNQEDYDKQK
+711 YSSADQEDYDKQK

-749 DLEAEP
+749 NMEAEP
-755 SGYSINF
+755 SGYSINY

-797 SERDKGR
+797 LERGKGR
-804 NYNAELFTENYR
+804 NHKADLFTEDYS

-854 EQRTAFK
+854 EQRTAFR
-861 EYKNIVKE
+861 EYKNLIDE
-869 INEKHTAYCDKNG
+869 IDKRHNEYCHNG
-882 YDIRYCDNFDFVVL
+882 YYIRYCDNFDFVVL
-896 PEPYNSDERFCKLID
+896 PEPYSSDERFCKLID

-917 KTDEVLKVNDNAHIT
+917 KIDKVLKVNDNAHIT
-932 RTKMIAAYYYLYCY
+932 RTKMIATYYYMYCY

-960 MIYSDFER
+960 RIYSDFES
-968 GLNDI
+968 GLNKI
-973 LEKSGYQKISPK
+973 LEESGYQKISPK
-985 IIFDSVIIIF
+985 NIFDSVIIIF

>member
-1 MLHSA
+1 MLYSA
-6 VKTKKMEKLQRK
+6 VKTKKMEKLQKK
-18 IQNDFLTM
+18 IQNDFLSI

-45 SIKRQFVNEIEK
+45 SIKRQLVNEIEK
-57 KFDALNVAYD
+57 KFDVLNVAYD

-76 KRYKALFAT
+76 KRYTALVAA
-85 LDIPD
+85 LDIPN
-90 TTDGLEEKIWDEIHK
+90 TTDGLDEKIWDEIHK

-148 KSSDSQYFNREIYS
+148 KSDSPYFNEEIYS

-171 DINDSLFDEIKY
+171 EINDSLFDEIKF
-183 EISVDDEVLLMLEVY
+183 EISADDEVLTMLEVY

-217 QNKNNTLSENPS
+217 QNMYSENPA

-238 INQNLPDDETLLIIK
+238 INQNLPDEETLLIIK

-258 NLNRNYESLKEN
+258 NLNKNFESLKEN
-270 CIISVNKFDEK
+270 CIISVKK
-281 LEEEKADLEKFK
+281 LEKEKTYLEKFK
-293 GKSPEAKIKAFIK
+293 EKSPEAKIKAFIK

-319 NKERLSSIISSV
+319 NKKRLSRIISSV

-336 NNSLFAPI
+336 NNSLFALI

-352 LQEIYDFVLN
+352 LQEIYEFVLN

-381 PDYKKRLEE
+381 PDYKKRLKE
-390 FTAIFIKNDLLDF
+390 FTGIFIVNDLLDF

-417 SFEKYSDNADAVAL
+417 SFEKYSDNADIVVL

-437 LKVNRKRGQ
+437 LKINRKRGQ

-478 YYDFCRKSGMEGIK
+478 YYDFCRKNGMEGIK
-492 YFRNVIGTLNGFN
+492 YFRNDVETLNGFN

-520 IKPEWSDTEILDY
+520 IKPEWSDIEILDY
-533 IIGMLWQKTDGRLFE
+533 IIGMQWQKTDGRLFE
-548 IIRSEYNNCAYDGT
+548 MIRSEYNNCAYDGT
-562 AEESR
+562 AEESG

-578 IASHHHLS
+578 IASHHRLS
-586 DGVRNKLVDLII
+586 DGVRSKLVDLII

-626 LSQSFEKIYIGT
+626 LSQKFEEIYIET
-638 YKERWEVSKKYRKYH
+638 YEEQCVASEKYRKYH
-653 KLKNGYNG
+653 KLENEYNG

-668 NFKENKFNKWFIWS
+668 DFKNNKFNKWFIRS
-682 KNLAKGRFEKS
+682 NNLAKGRFGKS

-711 YSSTNQEDYDKQK
+711 YSSADQEDYDKQK

-749 DLEAEP
+749 NMEAEP
-755 SGYSINF
+755 SGYSINY

-797 SERDKGR
+797 LERGKGR
-804 NYNAELFTENYR
+804 NHKADLFTEDYS

-854 EQRTAFK
+854 EQRTAFR
-861 EYKNIVKE
+861 EYKNLIDE
-869 INEKHTAYCDKNG
+869 IDKRHNEYCHNG
-882 YDIRYCDNFDFVVL
+882 YYIRYCDNFDFVVL
-896 PEPYNSDERFCKLID
+896 PEPYSSDERFCKLID

-917 KTDEVLKVNDNAHIT
+917 KIDKVLKVNDNAHIT
-932 RTKMIAAYYYLYCY
+932 RTKMIATYYYMYCY

-960 MIYSDFER
+960 RIYSDFES
-968 GLNDI
+968 GLNKI
-973 LEKSGYQKISPK
+973 LEESGYQKISPK
-985 IIFDSVIIIF
+985 NIFDSVIIIF

>member
-1 MLHSA
+1 MLYSA
-6 VKTKKMEKLQRK
+6 VKTKKMEKLQKK
-18 IQNDFLTM
+18 IQNDFLSI

-45 SIKRQFVNEIEK
+45 SIKRQLVNEIEK
-57 KFDALNVAYD
+57 KFDVLNVAYD

-76 KRYKALFAT
+76 KRYTALVAA
-85 LDIPD
+85 LDIPN
-90 TTDGLEEKIWDEIHK
+90 TTDGLDEKIWDEIHK

-116 IAQIVDELGD
+116 IAQIVDKLGD

-148 KSSDSQYFNREIYS
+148 KSDSPYFNEEIYS

-171 DINDSLFDEIKY
+171 EINDSLFDEIKF
-183 EISVDDEVLLMLEVY
+183 EISADDEVLTMLEVY

-217 QNKNNTLSENPS
+217 QNMYSENPA

-238 INQNLPDDETLLIIK
+238 INQNLPDEETLLIIK

-258 NLNRNYESLKEN
+258 NLNKNFESLKEN
-270 CIISVNKFDEK
+270 CIISVKK
-281 LEEEKADLEKFK
+281 LEKEKTYLEKFK

-319 NKERLSSIISSV
+319 NKKRLSRIISSV

-336 NNSLFAPI
+336 NNSLFALI

-352 LQEIYDFVLN
+352 LQEIYEFVLN

-381 PDYKKRLEE
+381 PDYKKRLKE
-390 FTAIFIKNDLLDF
+390 FTGIFIVNDLLDF

-417 SFEKYSDNADAVAL
+417 SFEKYSDNADIVVL

-437 LKVNRKRGQ
+437 LKINRKRGQ

-478 YYDFCRKSGMEGIK
+478 YYDFCRKNGMEGIK
-492 YFRNVIGTLNGFN
+492 YFRNDVETLNGFN

-520 IKPEWSDTEILDY
+520 IKPEWSDIEILDY
-533 IIGMLWQKTDGRLFE
+533 IIGMQWQKTDGRLFE
-548 IIRSEYNNCAYDGT
+548 MIRSEYNNCAYDGT
-562 AEESR
+562 AEESG

-578 IASHHHLS
+578 IASHHRLS
-586 DGVRNKLVDLII
+586 DGVRSKLVDLII

-626 LSQSFEKIYIGT
+626 LSQKFEKIYIET
-638 YKERWEVSKKYRKYH
+638 YEEQCVASEKYRKYH
-653 KLKNGYNG
+653 KLENEYNG

-668 NFKENKFNKWFIWS
+668 DFKNNKFNKWFIRS
-682 KNLAKGRFEKS
+682 NNLEKGRFGKS

-711 YSSTNQEDYDKQK
+711 YSSADQEDYDKQK

-749 DLEAEP
+749 NMEAEP
-755 SGYSINF
+755 SGYSINY

-797 SERDKGR
+797 LERGKGR
-804 NYNAELFTENYR
+804 NHKADLFTEDYS

-854 EQRTAFK
+854 EQRTAFR
-861 EYKNIVKE
+861 EYKNLIDE
-869 INEKHTAYCDKNG
+869 IDKRHNEYCHNG
-882 YDIRYCDNFDFVVL
+882 YYIRYCDNFDFVVL
-896 PEPYNSDERFCKLID
+896 PEPYSSDERFCKLID

-917 KTDEVLKVNDNAHIT
+917 KIDKVLKVNDNAHIT
-932 RTKMIAAYYYLYCY
+932 RTKMIATYYYMYCY

-960 MIYSDFER
+960 RIYSDFES
-968 GLNDI
+968 GLNKI
-973 LEKSGYQKISPK
+973 LEESGYQKISPK
-985 IIFDSVIIIF
+985 NIFDSVIIIF

>member
-1 MLHSA
+1 MLYSA
-6 VKTKKMEKLQRK
+6 VKTKKMEKLQKK
-18 IQNDFLTM
+18 IQNDFLSM

-76 KRYKALFAT
+76 KRYTALVAA

-90 TTDGLEEKIWDEIHK
+90 TTDGLDEKIWDEIHK

-148 KSSDSQYFNREIYS
+148 KSDSPYFNEEIYS

-171 DINDSLFDEIKY
+171 EINDSLFDEIKF
-183 EISVDDEVLLMLEVY
+183 EISADDEVLTMLEVY

-217 QNKNNTLSENPS
+217 QNMYSENPA

-238 INQNLPDDETLLIIK
+238 INRNLPDEETLLIIK

-258 NLNRNYESLKEN
+258 NLNKNFESLKEN
-270 CIISVNKFDEK
+270 CIISVKK
-281 LEEEKADLEKFK
+281 LEKEKTYLEKFK

-319 NKERLSSIISSV
+319 NKKRLSRIISSV

-336 NNSLFAPI
+336 NNSLFALI
-344 ENYSGSEE
+344 ENYRGSEE
-352 LQEIYDFVLN
+352 LQEIYEFVLN

-381 PDYKKRLEE
+381 PDYKKRLKE
-390 FTAIFIKNDLLDF
+390 FTGIFIVNDLLDF

-417 SFEKYSDNADAVAL
+417 SFEKYSDNADVVVL

-437 LKVNRKRGQ
+437 LKINRKRGQ

-478 YYDFCRKSGMEGIK
+478 YYDFCRKNGMEGIK
-492 YFRNVIGTLNGFN
+492 YFRNDIETLNGFN
-505 FSDMSKTLFRGFFKE
+505 FSDMSKTLFRGFFNE
-520 IKPEWSDTEILDY
+520 IKPEWSDIEILDY
-533 IIGMLWQKTDGRLFE
+533 IIGMQWQKTDGRLFE
-548 IIRSEYNNCAYDGT
+548 MIRSEYNNCAYDGT
-562 AEESR
+562 AEESD

-578 IASHHHLS
+578 IASHHRLS
-586 DGVRNKLVDLII
+586 DGVRSKLVDLII

-626 LSQSFEKIYIGT
+626 LSQKFEEIYIET
-638 YKERWEVSKKYRKYH
+638 YEEQCVASEKYRKYH
-653 KLKNGYNG
+653 KLENEYNG

-668 NFKENKFNKWFIWS
+668 DFKDNKFNKWFIRS
-682 KNLAKGRFEKS
+682 NNLAKGRFGKS

-711 YSSTNQEDYDKQK
+711 YSSTDQEDYDKQK

-749 DLEAEP
+749 NMEAEP
-755 SGYSINF
+755 SGYSINY

-797 SERDKGR
+797 SERGKGR
-804 NYNAELFTENYR
+804 NHKADLFTEDYS

-854 EQRTAFK
+854 EQRTAFR
-861 EYKNIVKE
+861 EYKNLIDE
-869 INEKHTAYCDKNG
+869 IDKRHNEYCHKG
-882 YDIRYCDNFDFVVL
+882 YYIRYCDNFDFVVL
-896 PEPYNSDERFCKLID
+896 PEPYSSDERFCKLID

-917 KTDEVLKVNDNAHIT
+917 KTDKVLKVNDNAHIT
-932 RTKMIAAYYYLYCY
+932 RTKMIAAYYYMYCY

-960 MIYSDFER
+960 RIYSDFES
-968 GLNDI
+968 GLNKI
-973 LEKSGYQKISPK
+973 LEESGYQKISPK
-985 IIFDSVIIIF
+985 NIFDSVIIIF

>member
-1 MLHSA
+1 MLYSA
-6 VKTKKMEKLQRK
+6 VKTKKMEKLQKK

-45 SIKRQFVNEIEK
+45 SKKRQFVNEIEK

-76 KRYKALFAT
+76 KRYTALVAA

-90 TTDGLEEKIWDEIHK
+90 TTDGLDEKIWDEIHK

-148 KSSDSQYFNREIYS
+148 KSDSPYFNEEIYS

-171 DINDSLFDEIKY
+171 EINDSLFDEIKF
-183 EISVDDEVLLMLEVY
+183 EISADDEVLTMLEVY
-198 REILVFSDKER
+198 REILAFSDKER

-217 QNKNNTLSENPS
+217 QNMSSENPA

-238 INQNLPDDETLLIIK
+238 INQNLPDEETLLIIK

-258 NLNRNYESLKEN
+258 NLNKNFESLKEN
-270 CIISVNKFDEK
+270 CIISVKK
-281 LEEEKADLEKFK
+281 LEKEKTYLEKFK

-306 KFSDDGYDVLSEK
+306 KFSDDGYDFLSEK
-319 NKERLSSIISSV
+319 NKKRLSRIIYSV

-336 NNSLFAPI
+336 NNSLFALI

-352 LQEIYDFVLN
+352 LQEIYEFVLN

-368 FNLENYIYRIEEK
+368 FNLENYIYKIEEK

-390 FTAIFIKNDLLDF
+390 FTGIFIVNDLLDF

-417 SFEKYSDNADAVAL
+417 SFEKYSDNADVVVL
-431 ELISEV
+431 KLISEV
-437 LKVNRKRGQ
+437 LKINRKRGQ

-478 YYDFCRKSGMEGIK
+478 YYDFCRKNGMEGIK
-492 YFRNVIGTLNGFN
+492 YFRNDIETLNGFN

-520 IKPEWSDTEILDY
+520 IKPEWSDIEILDY
-533 IIGMLWQKTDGRLFE
+533 IIGMQWQKTDGRLFE
-548 IIRSEYNNCAYDGT
+548 MIRSEYNNCAYDGT
-562 AEESR
+562 AEESD

-578 IASHHHLS
+578 IASHHRLS
-586 DGVRNKLVDLII
+586 DGVRSKLVDLII

-626 LSQSFEKIYIGT
+626 LSQKFEEIYIET
-638 YKERWEVSKKYRKYH
+638 YEEQCVASEKYRKYH
-653 KLKNGYNG
+653 KLENEYNG

-668 NFKENKFNKWFIWS
+668 DFKDNKFNKWFIRS
-682 KNLAKGRFEKS
+682 NNLAKGRFGKS

-711 YSSTNQEDYDKQK
+711 YSSTDQEDYDKQK

-749 DLEAEP
+749 NMEAEP
-755 SGYSINF
+755 SGYSINY

-797 SERDKGR
+797 SERGKGR
-804 NYNAELFTENYR
+804 NHKADLFTEDYS

-854 EQRTAFK
+854 EQRTAFR
-861 EYKNIVKE
+861 EYKNLIDE
-869 INEKHTAYCDKNG
+869 IDKRHNEYCHKG
-882 YDIRYCDNFDFVVL
+882 YYIRYCDNFDFVVL
-896 PEPYNSDERFCKLID
+896 PEPYSSDERFCKLID

-917 KTDEVLKVNDNAHIT
+917 KTDKVLKVNDNAHIT
-932 RTKMIAAYYYLYCY
+932 RTKMIAAYYYMYCY

-960 MIYSDFER
+960 RIYSDFES
-968 GLNDI
+968 GLNKI
-973 LEKSGYQKISPK
+973 LEESGYQKISPK
-985 IIFDSVIIIF
+985 NIFDSVIIIF

>member
-1 MLHSA
+1 MLYSA
-6 VKTKKMEKLQRK
+6 VKTKKMEKLQKK
-18 IQNDFLTM
+18 IQNDFLSI

-45 SIKRQFVNEIEK
+45 SIKRQLVNEIEK
-57 KFDALNVAYD
+57 KFDVLNVAYD

-76 KRYKALFAT
+76 KRYTALVAA
-85 LDIPD
+85 LDIPN
-90 TTDGLEEKIWDEIHK
+90 TTDGLDEKIWDEIHK

-148 KSSDSQYFNREIYS
+148 KSDSPYFNEEIYS

-171 DINDSLFDEIKY
+171 EINDSLFDEIKF
-183 EISVDDEVLLMLEVY
+183 EISADDEVLTMLEVY

-217 QNKNNTLSENPS
+217 QNMYSENPA

-238 INQNLPDDETLLIIK
+238 INQNLPDEETLLIIK

-258 NLNRNYESLKEN
+258 NLNKNFESLKEN
-270 CIISVNKFDEK
+270 CIISVKK
-281 LEEEKADLEKFK
+281 LEKEKTYLEKFK

-319 NKERLSSIISSV
+319 NKKRLSRIISSV

-336 NNSLFAPI
+336 NNSLFALI

-352 LQEIYDFVLN
+352 LQEIYEFVLN

-381 PDYKKRLEE
+381 PDYKKRLKE
-390 FTAIFIKNDLLDF
+390 FTGIFIVNDLLDF

-417 SFEKYSDNADAVAL
+417 SFEKYSDNADIVVL

-437 LKVNRKRGQ
+437 LKINRKRGQ

-478 YYDFCRKSGMEGIK
+478 YYDFCRKNGMEGIK
-492 YFRNVIGTLNGFN
+492 YFRNDVETLNGFN

-520 IKPEWSDTEILDY
+520 IKPEWSDIEILDY
-533 IIGMLWQKTDGRLFE
+533 IISMQWQKIDGRLFE
-548 IIRSEYNNCAYDGT
+548 MIRSEYNNCAYDGT
-562 AEESR
+562 AEESG

-578 IASHHHLS
+578 IASHHRLS

-626 LSQSFEKIYIGT
+626 LSQKFEEIYIET
-638 YKERWEVSKKYRKYH
+638 YEEQCVASEKYRKYH
-653 KLKNGYNG
+653 KLENEYNG

-668 NFKENKFNKWFIWS
+668 DFKNNKFNKWFIRS
-682 KNLAKGRFEKS
+682 NNLAKGRFGKS

-711 YSSTNQEDYDKQK
+711 YSSTDQEDYDKQK

-749 DLEAEP
+749 NMEAEP
-755 SGYSINF
+755 SGYSINY

-797 SERDKGR
+797 LERGKGR
-804 NYNAELFTENYR
+804 NHKADLFTEDYS

-854 EQRTAFK
+854 EQRTAFR
-861 EYKNIVKE
+861 EYKNLIDE
-869 INEKHTAYCDKNG
+869 IDKRHNEYCHNG
-882 YDIRYCDNFDFVVL
+882 YYIRYCDNFDFVVL
-896 PEPYNSDERFCKLID
+896 PEPYSSDERFCKLID

-917 KTDEVLKVNDNAHIT
+917 KIDKVLKVNDNAHIT
-932 RTKMIAAYYYLYCY
+932 RTKMIATYHYMYCY

-960 MIYSDFER
+960 RIYSDFES
-968 GLNDI
+968 GLNKI
-973 LEKSGYQKISPK
+973 LEESGYQKISPK
-985 IIFDSVIIIF
+985 NIFDSVIIIF

>member
-1 MLHSA
+1 MLYSA
-6 VKTKKMEKLQRK
+6 VKTKKMEKLQKK
-18 IQNDFLTM
+18 IQNDFLSI

-45 SIKRQFVNEIEK
+45 SIKRQLVNEIEK
-57 KFDALNVAYD
+57 KFDVLNVAYD

-76 KRYKALFAT
+76 KRYTALVAA
-85 LDIPD
+85 LDIPN
-90 TTDGLEEKIWDEIHK
+90 TTDGLDEKIWDEIHK

-148 KSSDSQYFNREIYS
+148 KSDSPYFNEEIYS

-171 DINDSLFDEIKY
+171 EINDSLFDEIKF
-183 EISVDDEVLLMLEVY
+183 EISADDEVLTMLEVY

-217 QNKNNTLSENPS
+217 QNMYSENPA

-238 INQNLPDDETLLIIK
+238 INQNLPDEETLLIIK

-258 NLNRNYESLKEN
+258 NLNKNFESLKEN
-270 CIISVNKFDEK
+270 CIISVKK
-281 LEEEKADLEKFK
+281 LEKEKTYLEKFK

-319 NKERLSSIISSV
+319 NKKRLSRIISSV

-336 NNSLFAPI
+336 NNSLFALI

-352 LQEIYDFVLN
+352 LQEIYEFVLN

-381 PDYKKRLEE
+381 PDYKKRLKE
-390 FTAIFIKNDLLDF
+390 FTGIFIVNDLLDF

-417 SFEKYSDNADAVAL
+417 SFEKYSDNADVVVL

-437 LKVNRKRGQ
+437 LKINRKRGQ

-478 YYDFCRKSGMEGIK
+478 YYDFCRKNGMEGIK
-492 YFRNVIGTLNGFN
+492 YFRNDIETLNGFN

-520 IKPEWSDTEILDY
+520 IKPEWSDIEILDY
-533 IIGMLWQKTDGRLFE
+533 IIGMQWQKTDGRLFE
-548 IIRSEYNNCAYDGT
+548 MIRSEYNNCAYDGT
-562 AEESR
+562 AEESG

-578 IASHHHLS
+578 IASHHRLS
-586 DGVRNKLVDLII
+586 DGVRSKLVDLII

-626 LSQSFEKIYIGT
+626 LSQKFEKIYIET
-638 YKERWEVSKKYRKYH
+638 YEEQCVASEKYRKYH
-653 KLKNGYNG
+653 KLENEYNG

-668 NFKENKFNKWFIWS
+668 DFKNNKFNKWFIRS
-682 KNLAKGRFEKS
+682 NNLAKGRFGKS

-711 YSSTNQEDYDKQK
+711 YSSTDQEDYDKQK

-749 DLEAEP
+749 NMEAEP
-755 SGYSINF
+755 SGYSINY

-797 SERDKGR
+797 LERGKGR
-804 NYNAELFTENYR
+804 NHKADLFTEDYS

-854 EQRTAFK
+854 EQRTAFR
-861 EYKNIVKE
+861 EYKNLIDE
-869 INEKHTAYCDKNG
+869 IDKRHNEYCHNG
-882 YDIRYCDNFDFVVL
+882 YYIRYCDNFDFVVL
-896 PEPYNSDERFCKLID
+896 PEPYSSDERFCKLID

-917 KTDEVLKVNDNAHIT
+917 KIDKVLKVNDNAHIT
-932 RTKMIAAYYYLYCY
+932 RTKMIATYYYMYCY

-960 MIYSDFER
+960 RIYSDFES
-968 GLNDI
+968 GLNKI
-973 LEKSGYQKISPK
+973 LEESGYQKISPK
-985 IIFDSVIIIF
+985 NIFDSVIIIF

>member
-1 MLHSA
+1 MLYSA
-6 VKTKKMEKLQRK
+6 VKTKKMEKLQKK
-18 IQNDFLTM
+18 IQNDFLSI

-45 SIKRQFVNEIEK
+45 SIKRQLVNEIEK
-57 KFDALNVAYD
+57 KFDVLNVAYD

-76 KRYKALFAT
+76 KRYTALVAA
-85 LDIPD
+85 LDIPN
-90 TTDGLEEKIWDEIHK
+90 TTDGLDEKIWDEIHK

-148 KSSDSQYFNREIYS
+148 KSDSPYFNEEIYS

-171 DINDSLFDEIKY
+171 EINDSLFDEIKF
-183 EISVDDEVLLMLEVY
+183 EISADDEVLTMLEVY

-217 QNKNNTLSENPS
+217 QNMYSENPA

-238 INQNLPDDETLLIIK
+238 INQNLPDEETLLIIK
-253 KIIED
+253 KFIED
-258 NLNRNYESLKEN
+258 NLNKNFESLKEN
-270 CIISVNKFDEK
+270 CIISVKK
-281 LEEEKADLEKFK
+281 LEKEKTYLEKFK

-319 NKERLSSIISSV
+319 NKKRLSRIISSV

-336 NNSLFAPI
+336 NNSLFALI

-352 LQEIYDFVLN
+352 LQEIYEFVLN

-381 PDYKKRLEE
+381 PDYKKRLKE
-390 FTAIFIKNDLLDF
+390 FTGIFIVNDLLDF

-417 SFEKYSDNADAVAL
+417 SFEKYSDNADIVVL

-437 LKVNRKRGQ
+437 LKINRKRGQ

-465 KEDRRSDKKLMLV
+465 EEDRRSDKKLMLV
-478 YYDFCRKSGMEGIK
+478 YYDFCRKNGMEGIK
-492 YFRNVIGTLNGFN
+492 YFRNDIETLNGFN

-520 IKPEWSDTEILDY
+520 IKPEWSDIEILDY
-533 IIGMLWQKTDGRLFE
+533 IIGMQWQKTDGRLFE
-548 IIRSEYNNCAYDGT
+548 MIRSEYNNCAYDGT
-562 AEESR
+562 AEESG

-578 IASHHHLS
+578 IVSHHRLS
-586 DGVRNKLVDLII
+586 DGVRSKLVDLII

-626 LSQSFEKIYIGT
+626 LSQKFEEIYIET
-638 YKERWEVSKKYRKYH
+638 YEEQCVASEKYRKYH
-653 KLKNGYNG
+653 KLENEYNG

-668 NFKENKFNKWFIWS
+668 DFKNNKFNKWFIRS
-682 KNLAKGRFEKS
+682 NNLAKGRFGKS

-711 YSSTNQEDYDKQK
+711 YSSTDQEDYDKQK

-749 DLEAEP
+749 NMEAEP
-755 SGYSINF
+755 SGYSINY

-797 SERDKGR
+797 LERGKGR
-804 NYNAELFTENYR
+804 NHKADLFTEDYS

-854 EQRTAFK
+854 EQRTAFR
-861 EYKNIVKE
+861 EYKNLIDE
-869 INEKHTAYCDKNG
+869 IDKRHNEYCHNG
-882 YDIRYCDNFDFVVL
+882 YYIRYCDNFDFVVL
-896 PEPYNSDERFCKLID
+896 PEPYSSDERFCKLID

-917 KTDEVLKVNDNAHIT
+917 KIDKVLKVNDNAHIT
-932 RTKMIAAYYYLYCY
+932 RTKMIATYYYMYCY

-960 MIYSDFER
+960 RIYSDFES
-968 GLNDI
+968 GLNKI
-973 LEKSGYQKISPK
+973 LEESGYQKISPK
-985 IIFDSVIIIF
+985 NIFDSVIIIF

>member
-1 MLHSA
+1 MLYSA
-6 VKTKKMEKLQRK
+6 VKTKKMEKLQKK
-18 IQNDFLTM
+18 IQNDFLSI

-45 SIKRQFVNEIEK
+45 SIKRQLVNEIEK
-57 KFDALNVAYD
+57 KFDVLNVAYD

-76 KRYKALFAT
+76 KRYTALVAA
-85 LDIPD
+85 LDIPN
-90 TTDGLEEKIWDEIHK
+90 TTDGLDEKIWDEIHK

-148 KSSDSQYFNREIYS
+148 KSDSPYFNEEIYS

-171 DINDSLFDEIKY
+171 EINDSLFDEIKF
-183 EISVDDEVLLMLEVY
+183 EISADDEVLTMLEVY

-217 QNKNNTLSENPS
+217 QNMYSENPA

-238 INQNLPDDETLLIIK
+238 INQNLPDEETLLIIE

-258 NLNRNYESLKEN
+258 NLNKNFESLKEN
-270 CIISVNKFDEK
+270 CIISVKK
-281 LEEEKADLEKFK
+281 LEKEKTYLEKFK

-319 NKERLSSIISSV
+319 NKKRLSRIISSV

-336 NNSLFAPI
+336 NNSLFALI

-352 LQEIYDFVLN
+352 LQEIYEFVLN

-381 PDYKKRLEE
+381 PDYKKRLKE
-390 FTAIFIKNDLLDF
+390 FTGIFIVNDLLDF

-417 SFEKYSDNADAVAL
+417 SFEKYSDNADIVVL

-437 LKVNRKRGQ
+437 LKINRKRGQ

-478 YYDFCRKSGMEGIK
+478 YYDFCRKNGMEGIK
-492 YFRNVIGTLNGFN
+492 YFRNDVETLNGFN

-520 IKPEWSDTEILDY
+520 IKPEWSDIEILDY
-533 IIGMLWQKTDGRLFE
+533 IISMQWQKIDGRLFE
-548 IIRSEYNNCAYDGT
+548 MIRSEYNNCAYDGT
-562 AEESR
+562 AEESG

-578 IASHHHLS
+578 IASHHRLS

-626 LSQSFEKIYIGT
+626 LSQKFEEIYIET
-638 YKERWEVSKKYRKYH
+638 YEEQCVASEKYRKYH
-653 KLKNGYNG
+653 KLENEYNG

-668 NFKENKFNKWFIWS
+668 DFKNNKFNKWFIRS
-682 KNLAKGRFEKS
+682 NNLAKGRFGKS

-711 YSSTNQEDYDKQK
+711 YSSTDQEDYDKQK

-749 DLEAEP
+749 NMEAEP
-755 SGYSINF
+755 SGYSINY

-797 SERDKGR
+797 LERGKGR
-804 NYNAELFTENYR
+804 NHKADLFTEDYS

-854 EQRTAFK
+854 EQRTAFR
-861 EYKNIVKE
+861 EYKNLIDE
-869 INEKHTAYCDKNG
+869 IDKRHNEYCHNG
-882 YDIRYCDNFDFVVL
+882 YYIRYCDNFDFVVL
-896 PEPYNSDERFCKLID
+896 PEPYSSDERFCKLID

-917 KTDEVLKVNDNAHIT
+917 KIDKVLKVNDNAHIT
-932 RTKMIAAYYYLYCY
+932 RTKMIATYYYMYCY

-960 MIYSDFER
+960 RIYSDFES
-968 GLNDI
+968 GLNKI
-973 LEKSGYQKISPK
+973 LEESGYQKISPK
-985 IIFDSVIIIF
+985 NIFDSVIIIF

>member
-1 MLHSA
+1 MLYSA
-6 VKTKKMEKLQRK
+6 VKTKKMEKLQKK
-18 IQNDFLTM
+18 IQNDFLSI

-45 SIKRQFVNEIEK
+45 SIKRQLVNEIEK
-57 KFDALNVAYD
+57 KFDVLNVAYD

-76 KRYKALFAT
+76 KRYTALVAA
-85 LDIPD
+85 LDIPN
-90 TTDGLEEKIWDEIHK
+90 TTDGLDEKIWDEIHK

-148 KSSDSQYFNREIYS
+148 KSDSPYFNEEIYS

-171 DINDSLFDEIKY
+171 EINDSLFDEIKF
-183 EISVDDEVLLMLEVY
+183 EISADDEVLTMLEVY

-217 QNKNNTLSENPS
+217 QNMYSENPA

-238 INQNLPDDETLLIIK
+238 INQNLPDEETLLIIK

-258 NLNRNYESLKEN
+258 NLNKNFESLKEN
-270 CIISVNKFDEK
+270 CIISVKK
-281 LEEEKADLEKFK
+281 LEKEKTYLEKFK

-306 KFSDDGYDVLSEK
+306 RFSDDGYDVLSEK
-319 NKERLSSIISSV
+319 NKKRLSRIISSV

-336 NNSLFAPI
+336 NNSLFALI

-352 LQEIYDFVLN
+352 LQEIYEFVLN

-381 PDYKKRLEE
+381 PDYKKRLKE
-390 FTAIFIKNDLLDF
+390 FTGIFIVNDLLDF

-417 SFEKYSDNADAVAL
+417 SFEKYSDNADVVVL

-437 LKVNRKRGQ
+437 LKINRKRGQ

-478 YYDFCRKSGMEGIK
+478 YYDFCRKNGMEGIK
-492 YFRNVIGTLNGFN
+492 YFRNDVETLNGFN

-520 IKPEWSDTEILDY
+520 IKPEWSDIEILDY
-533 IIGMLWQKTDGRLFE
+533 IISMQWQKIDGRLFE
-548 IIRSEYNNCAYDGT
+548 MIRSEYNNCAYDGT
-562 AEESR
+562 AEESG

-578 IASHHHLS
+578 IASHHRLS

-626 LSQSFEKIYIGT
+626 LSQKFEEIYIET
-638 YKERWEVSKKYRKYH
+638 YEEQCVASEKYRKYH
-653 KLKNGYNG
+653 KLENEYNG

-668 NFKENKFNKWFIWS
+668 DFKNNKFNKWFIRS
-682 KNLAKGRFEKS
+682 NNLAKGRFGKS

-711 YSSTNQEDYDKQK
+711 YSSTDQEDYDKQK

-749 DLEAEP
+749 NMEAEP
-755 SGYSINF
+755 SGYSINY

-797 SERDKGR
+797 LERGKGR
-804 NYNAELFTENYR
+804 NHKADLFTEDYS

-854 EQRTAFK
+854 EQRTAFR
-861 EYKNIVKE
+861 EYKNLIDE
-869 INEKHTAYCDKNG
+869 IDKRHNEYCHNG
-882 YDIRYCDNFDFVVL
+882 YYIRYCDNFDFVVL
-896 PEPYNSDERFCKLID
+896 PEPYSSDERFCKLID

-917 KTDEVLKVNDNAHIT
+917 KIDKVLKVNDNAHIT
-932 RTKMIAAYYYLYCY
+932 RTKMIATYYYMYCY

-960 MIYSDFER
+960 RIYSDFES
-968 GLNDI
+968 GLNKI
-973 LEKSGYQKISPK
+973 LEESGYQKISPK
-985 IIFDSVIIIF
+985 NIFDSVIIIF

>member
-1 MLHSA
+1 MLYSA
-6 VKTKKMEKLQRK
+6 VKTKKMEKLQKK

-45 SIKRQFVNEIEK
+45 SKKRQFVNEIEK

-76 KRYKALFAT
+76 KRYTALVAA

-90 TTDGLEEKIWDEIHK
+90 TTDGLDEKIWDEIHK

-148 KSSDSQYFNREIYS
+148 KSDSPYFNEEIYS

-171 DINDSLFDEIKY
+171 EINDSLFDEIKF
-183 EISVDDEVLLMLEVY
+183 EISADDEVLTMLEVY

-217 QNKNNTLSENPS
+217 QNMYSENPT

-238 INQNLPDDETLLIIK
+238 INQNLPDEETLLIIK

-258 NLNRNYESLKEN
+258 NLNKNFESLKEN
-270 CIISVNKFDEK
+270 CIISVKK
-281 LEEEKADLEKFK
+281 LEKEKTYLEKFK

-306 KFSDDGYDVLSEK
+306 KFSDDGYDVLSKK
-319 NKERLSSIISSV
+319 NKKRLSRIISSV

-336 NNSLFAPI
+336 NNSLFALI

-352 LQEIYDFVLN
+352 LQEIYEFVLN

-381 PDYKKRLEE
+381 PDYKKRLKE
-390 FTAIFIKNDLLDF
+390 FTGIFIVNDLLDF

-417 SFEKYSDNADAVAL
+417 SFEKYSDNADVVVL
-431 ELISEV
+431 KLISEV
-437 LKVNRKRGQ
+437 LKINRKRGQ

-478 YYDFCRKSGMEGIK
+478 YYDFCRKNGMEGIK
-492 YFRNVIGTLNGFN
+492 YFRNDIETLNGFN

-520 IKPEWSDTEILDY
+520 IKPEWSDIEILDY
-533 IIGMLWQKTDGRLFE
+533 IIGMQWQKTDGRLFE
-548 IIRSEYNNCAYDGT
+548 MIRSEYNNCAYDGT
-562 AEESR
+562 AEESG

-578 IASHHHLS
+578 IASHHRLS
-586 DGVRNKLVDLII
+586 DGVRSKLVDLII

-626 LSQSFEKIYIGT
+626 LSQKFEEIYIET
-638 YKERWEVSKKYRKYH
+638 YEEQCVASEKYRKYH
-653 KLKNGYNG
+653 KLENEYNG

-668 NFKENKFNKWFIWS
+668 DFKDNKFNKWFIRS
-682 KNLAKGRFEKS
+682 NNLAKGRFGKS

-711 YSSTNQEDYDKQK
+711 YSSTDQEDYDKQK

-749 DLEAEP
+749 NMEAEP
-755 SGYSINF
+755 SGYSINY

-797 SERDKGR
+797 SERGKGR
-804 NYNAELFTENYR
+804 NHKADLFTEDYS

-854 EQRTAFK
+854 EQRTAFR
-861 EYKNIVKE
+861 EYKNLIDE
-869 INEKHTAYCDKNG
+869 IDKRHNEYCHKG
-882 YDIRYCDNFDFVVL
+882 YYIRYCDNFDFVVL
-896 PEPYNSDERFCKLID
+896 PEPYSSDERFCKLID

-917 KTDEVLKVNDNAHIT
+917 KTDKVLKVNDNAHIT
-932 RTKMIAAYYYLYCY
+932 RTKMIAAYYYMYCY

-960 MIYSDFER
+960 RIYSDFES
-968 GLNDI
+968 GLNKI
-973 LEKSGYQKISPK
+973 LEESGYQKISPK
-985 IIFDSVIIIF
+985 NIFDSVIIIF
-995 AYCKINDIF
+995 GYCKINDIF

>member
-1 MLHSA
+1 MLYSA
-6 VKTKKMEKLQRK
+6 VKTKKMEKLQKK
-18 IQNDFLTM
+18 IQNDFLSI

-45 SIKRQFVNEIEK
+45 SIKRQLVNEIEK
-57 KFDALNVAYD
+57 KFDVLNVAYD

-76 KRYKALFAT
+76 KRYTALVAA
-85 LDIPD
+85 LDIPN
-90 TTDGLEEKIWDEIHK
+90 TTDGLDEKIWDEIHK

-148 KSSDSQYFNREIYS
+148 KSDSPYFNEEIYS

-171 DINDSLFDEIKY
+171 EINDSLFDEIKF
-183 EISVDDEVLLMLEVY
+183 EISADDEVLTMLEVY

-217 QNKNNTLSENPS
+217 QNMYSENPA

-238 INQNLPDDETLLIIK
+238 INQNLPDGETLLIIK

-258 NLNRNYESLKEN
+258 NLNKNFESLKEN
-270 CIISVNKFDEK
+270 CIISVKK
-281 LEEEKADLEKFK
+281 LEKEKTYLEKFK

-319 NKERLSSIISSV
+319 NKKRLSRIISSV

-336 NNSLFAPI
+336 NNSLFALI

-352 LQEIYDFVLN
+352 LQEIYEFVLN

-381 PDYKKRLEE
+381 PDYKKRLKE
-390 FTAIFIKNDLLDF
+390 FTGIFIVNDLLDF

-417 SFEKYSDNADAVAL
+417 SFEKYSDNADVVVL

-437 LKVNRKRGQ
+437 LKINRKRGQ

-465 KEDRRSDKKLMLV
+465 EEDRRSDKKLMLV
-478 YYDFCRKSGMEGIK
+478 YYDFCRKNGMEGIK
-492 YFRNVIGTLNGFN
+492 YFRNDIETLNGFN

-520 IKPEWSDTEILDY
+520 IKPEWSDIEILDY
-533 IIGMLWQKTDGRLFE
+533 IIGMQWQKTDGRLFE
-548 IIRSEYNNCAYDGT
+548 MIRSEYNNCAYDGT
-562 AEESR
+562 AEESG

-578 IASHHHLS
+578 IVSHHRLS
-586 DGVRNKLVDLII
+586 DGVRSKLVDLII

-626 LSQSFEKIYIGT
+626 LSQKFEEIYIET
-638 YKERWEVSKKYRKYH
+638 YEEQCVASEKYRKYH
-653 KLKNGYNG
+653 KLENEYNG

-668 NFKENKFNKWFIWS
+668 DFKNNKFNKWFIRS
-682 KNLAKGRFEKS
+682 NNLAKGRFGKS

-711 YSSTNQEDYDKQK
+711 YSSTDQEDYDKQK

-749 DLEAEP
+749 NMEAEP
-755 SGYSINF
+755 SGYSINY

-797 SERDKGR
+797 LERGKGR
-804 NYNAELFTENYR
+804 NHKADLFTEDYS

-854 EQRTAFK
+854 EQRTAFR
-861 EYKNIVKE
+861 EYKNLIDE
-869 INEKHTAYCDKNG
+869 IDKRHNEYCHNG
-882 YDIRYCDNFDFVVL
+882 YYIRYCDNFDFVVL
-896 PEPYNSDERFCKLID
+896 PEPYSSDERFCKLID

-917 KTDEVLKVNDNAHIT
+917 KTDNVLKVNDNAHIT
-932 RTKMIAAYYYLYCY
+932 RTKMIATYYYMYCY

-960 MIYSDFER
+960 RIYSDFES
-968 GLNDI
+968 GLNKI
-973 LEKSGYQKISPK
+973 LEESGYQKISPK
-985 IIFDSVIIIF
+985 NIFDSVIIIF

>member
-1 MLHSA
+1 MLYSA
-6 VKTKKMEKLQRK
+6 VKTKKMEKLQKK
-18 IQNDFLTM
+18 IQNDFLSI

-45 SIKRQFVNEIEK
+45 SIKRQLVNEIEK
-57 KFDALNVAYD
+57 KFDVLNVAYD

-76 KRYKALFAT
+76 KRYTALVAA
-85 LDIPD
+85 LDIPN
-90 TTDGLEEKIWDEIHK
+90 TTDGLDEKIWDEIHK

-148 KSSDSQYFNREIYS
+148 KSDSPYFNEEIYS

-171 DINDSLFDEIKY
+171 EINDSLFDEIKF
-183 EISVDDEVLLMLEVY
+183 EISADDEVLTMLEVY

-217 QNKNNTLSENPS
+217 QNMYSENPA

-238 INQNLPDDETLLIIK
+238 INQNLPDEEILLIIK

-258 NLNRNYESLKEN
+258 NLNKNFESLKEN
-270 CIISVNKFDEK
+270 CIISVKK
-281 LEEEKADLEKFK
+281 LEKEKTYLEKFK

-319 NKERLSSIISSV
+319 NKKRLSRIISSV

-336 NNSLFAPI
+336 NNSLFALI

-352 LQEIYDFVLN
+352 LQEIYEFVLN

-381 PDYKKRLEE
+381 PDYKKRLKE
-390 FTAIFIKNDLLDF
+390 FTGIFIVNDLLDF

-417 SFEKYSDNADAVAL
+417 SFEKYSDNADIVVL

-437 LKVNRKRGQ
+437 LKINRKRGQ

-478 YYDFCRKSGMEGIK
+478 YYDFCRKNGMEGIK
-492 YFRNVIGTLNGFN
+492 YFRNDVETLNGFN

-520 IKPEWSDTEILDY
+520 IKPEWSDIEILDY
-533 IIGMLWQKTDGRLFE
+533 IISMQWQKIDGRLFE
-548 IIRSEYNNCAYDGT
+548 MIRSEYNNCAYDGT
-562 AEESR
+562 AEESG

-578 IASHHHLS
+578 IASHHRLS

-626 LSQSFEKIYIGT
+626 LSQKFEEIYIET
-638 YKERWEVSKKYRKYH
+638 YEEQCVASEKYRKYH
-653 KLKNGYNG
+653 KLENEYNG

-668 NFKENKFNKWFIWS
+668 DFKNNKFNKWFIRS
-682 KNLAKGRFEKS
+682 NNLAKGRFGKS

-711 YSSTNQEDYDKQK
+711 YSSTDQEDYDKQK

-749 DLEAEP
+749 NMEAEP
-755 SGYSINF
+755 SGYSINY

-797 SERDKGR
+797 LERGKGR
-804 NYNAELFTENYR
+804 NHKADLFTEDYS

-854 EQRTAFK
+854 EQRTAFR
-861 EYKNIVKE
+861 EYKNLIDE
-869 INEKHTAYCDKNG
+869 IDKRHNEYCHNG
-882 YDIRYCDNFDFVVL
+882 YYIRYCDNFDFVVL
-896 PEPYNSDERFCKLID
+896 PEPYSSDERFCKLID

-917 KTDEVLKVNDNAHIT
+917 KIDKVLKVNDNAHIT
-932 RTKMIAAYYYLYCY
+932 RTKMIATYYYMYCY

-960 MIYSDFER
+960 RIYSDFES
-968 GLNDI
+968 GLNKI
-973 LEKSGYQKISPK
+973 LEESGYQKISPK
-985 IIFDSVIIIF
+985 NIFDSVIIIF